1 MAVIKLTIHAFLADI
16 EAVKADDMS
25 LVTGTDSA
33 QVGSYLYS
41 LVKLSMNKQM
51 YQPTKIVAD
60 ISINKTEGTKWA
72 PIKRTDIV
80 EMFRFCKVTLR
91 GDDDVIGD
99 DYYVHEVIPEYK
111 PDGMVMRLH
120 IFSLD
125 KLLTLKQTSR
135 SFVGK
140 KLLDDILSKELPKY
154 LLPYNKGKS
163 MDFKTEDRIKTVH
176 QLVYLNADKA
186 EKEHIFPY
194 LVQYNESFYDMLART
209 TNRWGE
215 FMYYEDGNLQIGYDA
230 DSEVKTVQKFY
241 KIAYSCEDASLDL
254 LGNIKDGNYE
264 AEAVYDKNIYDAPVP
279 KSPLFVRGE
288 LGKFNGYGD
297 KYAMKKIASFFNTD
311 KNVISWAVNTLV
323 DDGVSVLQAISST
336 KLLNNEVNKKYF
348 PEKDKIGTAEQYGTY
363 KFTLYDDET
372 ESKDGFNEFTEITS
386 KYADKN
392 DIYNANRYSKILEL
406 EQEAG
411 NNMIFIDFDT
421 TWPGLKL
428 GQIIEVDGERF
439 IVVNITASYSDNVL
453 TFKVKAS
460 GAHVSEVDGKTIY
473 DFYPAMLPS
482 GHVRYSGPQLAIIKD
497 ADDPTFSHRV
507 RVVFPWQGEAD
518 KADKKDATPWITFA
532 TKGDGKTTTGKHNA
546 GDEVM
551 VGFVDGNVE
560 RPYVMGALQTKVA
573 YDQNLNVDFDTP
585 GGHHMRLTDGT
596 GAGLA
601 KFVTSALS
609 PIAETFFN
617 FVPAPIAGKLF
628 SDKSA
633 FSGNKYFEGGFS
645 LSDYYGIYK
654 ISGSTDKRNISISSP
669 WGDVKLDAFTGITI
683 SAPNGDVKIK
693 GKNVTIEAGNNLK
706 LESGT
711 NIGWKLGNDKKFGNF
726 SAASVG
732 LTVTAAI
739 ANKVAEKTKLVDL
752 SIVRSIVEV
761 VMRPV
766 EGALTI
772 HSNRFLK
779 LETHKDG
786 CEYPKWAFNDEKKTE
801 LLKAAEKKELTD
813 GAKGLSDGV
822 VELFRMTEPI
832 TERLISDWC
841 KLMDD
846 CAAKKKV
853 LLKAIED
860 LDEYRNDVQQPS
872 CKDFAGLKE
881 TLWKK
886 SDYDKEL
893 TEADMGFTDNVVVAG
908 AEDALVSDD
917 CVNRMLH
924 NNIDLNVLTIKS
936 EIISN
941 RKSKRREVLQAA
953 IELRKAIVLVL
964 KFEMTQKDVDKMF
977 GFFRWTTLPKDA
989 KKIMCKAI
997 SKDNDNCKKMLIY
1010 HMDNDLKDLTDPRH
1024 FIDLS
1029 LKRKWRRV
1037 FCLNLLKE
1045 LKLDQKRSKIGEGA
1059 NAKVPDEPKMA
1070 QILDE
1075 TIWKNYVDSLTTVPK
1090 LEKEKNLFGQTIKD
1104 AFAKQFS
1111 DAKDAVDF
1119 KKSYQEMFAWAD
1131 GNPGGILLTANN
1143 NTYRLGDVQGKRGNI
1158 VLTKIESYQPFI
1170 TESTAAAEGEVGKAV
1185 GKFLDQIKDE
1195 LKSI

>member
-140 KLLDDILSKELPKY
+140 KLLGDILSKELPKY

-264 AEAVYDKNIYDAPVP
+264 AEAAYDKSIYDAPVP

-311 KNVISWAVNTLV
+311 QNVISWGINTLV
-323 DDGVSVLQAISST
+323 DDGVSVLQAMSST

-473 DFYPAMLPS
+473 DFYPAMIPS

-693 GKNVTIEAGNNLK
+693 GKNVTIEAGNNLT

-711 NIGWKLGNDKKFGNF
+711 NIGWKLGNDKKFGDF
-726 SAASVG
+726 SAASLG
-732 LTVTAAI
+732 LTVAAAI
-739 ANKVAEKTKLVDL
+739 ASKVAEKIKPIDL
-752 SIVRSIVEV
+752 KIVRSVVEV

-766 EGALTI
+766 EGALTVK
-772 HSNRFLK
+772 SNRFLK
-779 LETHKDG
+779 LEAGKTS
-786 CEYPKWAFNDEKKTE
+786 CEYPTDAYSMKIRKRMYDDKEQE
-801 LLKAAEKKELTD
+801 LKDSAGNAT
-813 GAKGLSDGV
+813 DGV
-822 VELFRMTEPI
+822 VELIKKTDKLVPAMADKWVKLYNDCVPKKEAFEA
-832 TERLISDWC
+832 LIPS
-841 KLMDD
+841 L
-846 CAAKKKV
+846 
-853 LLKAIED
+853 D
-860 LDEYRNDVQQPS
+860 LWRNDSTKPS
-872 CKDFAGLKE
+872 CKTYMKLKDTFWAAG
-881 TLWKK
+881 
-886 SDYDKEL
+886 DKNV
-893 TEADMGFTDNVVVAG
+893 TEADLGFDDNVSDSKLSPQAIVKFSIL
-908 AEDALVSDD
+908 DDRSLVFA
-917 CVNRMLH
+917 
-924 NNIDLNVLTIKS
+924 K
-936 EIISN
+936 
-941 RKSKRREVLQAA
+941 RKEAKAAILQAA
-953 IELRKAIVLVL
+953 NELRKAIVKVL
-964 KFEMTQKDVDKMF
+964 KFEMTEKEVENAI
-977 GFFRWTTLPKDA
+977 GPFRWITVPKDS
-989 KKIMCKAI
+989 KKKVTNAVSREKCKDFPMYSVDFLDMYNYKNLEETMVMNSDSPKIQA
-997 SKDNDNCKKMLIY
+997 C
-1010 HMDNDLKDLTDPRH
+1010 
-1024 FIDLS
+1024 
-1029 LKRKWRRV
+1029 RRMI
-1037 FCLNLLKE
+1037 CLNLIKE
-1045 LKLDQKRSKIGEGA
+1045 LGLDFHRTKDANKQEIKEPTFKNIMDDNVWAPYVNSLNATSEKLKGAVTLKSALKDSFIKPIKEGVTVMNLKKA
-1059 NAKVPDEPKMA
+1059 YDEMCSWSEGNKG
-1070 QILDE
+1070 QILIGTGDGTYYMDDKATMQKISTFYAYDLE
-1075 TIWKNYVDSLTTVPK
+1075 VKDPNAVNEVTTF
-1090 LEKEKNLFGQTIKD
+1090 L
-1104 AFAKQFS
+1104 
-1111 DAKDAVDF
+1111 
-1119 KKSYQEMFAWAD
+1119 KK
-1131 GNPGGILLTANN
+1131 
-1143 NTYRLGDVQGKRGNI
+1143 V
-1158 VLTKIESYQPFI
+1158 
-1170 TESTAAAEGEVGKAV
+1170 KAV
-1185 GKFLDQIKDE
+1185 LLNI
-1195 LKSI
+1195 

>member
-140 KLLDDILSKELPKY
+140 KLLGDILAKELPKY
-154 LLPYNKGKS
+154 LLPFNKGKS
-163 MDFKTEDRIKTVH
+163 MEFKTDDRIKTVQ
-176 QLVYLNADKA
+176 QLVYQNAAKT
-186 EKEHIFPY
+186 KVEHIFPY
-194 LVQYNESFYDMLART
+194 LVQYNESFYDLLART

-215 FMYYEDGNLQIGYDA
+215 FMYYEDGNLQIGYNA
-230 DSEVKTVQKFY
+230 EAQVKIVQKY
-241 KIAYSCEDASLDL
+241 DKITYSCQDASLDL

-264 AEAVYDKNIYDAPVP
+264 AEAAYDKNIYDAPVP

-297 KYAMKKIASFFNTD
+297 KYVMSKLSSFFNTD
-311 KNVISWAVNTLV
+311 QNVISWAFNTLV
-323 DDGVSVLQAISST
+323 DDGVSLLQAMSST

-348 PEKDKIGTAEQYGTY
+348 PEKDKVGTAEQYGTY
-363 KFTLYDDET
+363 KFTLYDEEK
-372 ESKDGFNEFTEITS
+372 ESKDGFNEFTEITTQ
-386 KYADKN
+386 YANVADYY
-392 DIYNANRYSKILEL
+392 DASRYGKVLEF

-411 NNMIFIDFDT
+411 NNMVFIDFDT

-439 IVVNITASYSDNVL
+439 IVVNISATYKDNKL
-453 TFKVKAS
+453 TFQAKAI
-460 GAHVSEVDGKTIY
+460 GAHVSEVGGKKIY

-482 GHVRYSGPQLAIIKD
+482 GHVRYSGPQLAKIKD
-497 ADDPTFSHRV
+497 AADPTFTHRV

-518 KADKKDATPWITFA
+518 KVDKKDATPWITFA

-596 GAGLA
+596 GGGLA

-654 ISGSTDKRNISISSP
+654 ISGSTDKRNVTISSP
-669 WGDVKLDAFTGITI
+669 WGDVKLNAFTGITI

-711 NIGWKLGNDKKFGNF
+711 NIGWKLFNDKKFGNL
-726 SAASVG
+726 SAASFG

-739 ANKVAEKTKLVDL
+739 ANKLAEKTKLLDL

-766 EGALTI
+766 EGALTVKS
-772 HSNRFLK
+772 HRYLK
-779 LETHKDG
+779 LEG
-786 CEYPKWAFNDEKKTE
+786 GESNCEYPKLAFNKDKKDQLFE
-801 LLKAAEKKELTD
+801 AADKKKF
-813 GAKGLSDGV
+813 AKGISGLSDSV
-822 VELFRMTEPI
+822 VELFRMTDPI
-832 TERLISDWC
+832 IEFISAKYLKLYNDCCDKKVAFVKSIAELKDYSNDLGKACKTYADLKNDFWNTDSKVKIDAANLDFQDNVKIEGENLISDDYRSRHPSL
-841 KLMDD
+841 KDPYIISGRKK
-846 CAAKKKV
+846 ARTAVVNSAKDLREAIIKV
-853 LLKAIED
+853 LSFQAKME
-860 LDEYRNDVQQPS
+860 Q
-872 CKDFAGLKE
+872 KE
-881 TLWKK
+881 
-886 SDYDKEL
+886 
-893 TEADMGFTDNVVVAG
+893 
-908 AEDALVSDD
+908 
-917 CVNRMLH
+917 
-924 NNIDLNVLTIKS
+924 
-936 EIISN
+936 
-941 RKSKRREVLQAA
+941 
-953 IELRKAIVLVL
+953 
-964 KFEMTQKDVDKMF
+964 VDKMF
-977 GFFRWTTLPKDA
+977 GFFRWASLPKDA
-989 KKIMCKAI
+989 KTLMHDAINKA
-997 SKDNDNCKKMLIY
+997 KDNSYFIPSTEMKELSVKLDAMDENCKKEY
-1010 HMDNDLKDLTDPRH
+1010 
-1024 FIDLS
+1024 
-1029 LKRKWRRV
+1029 RRAV
-1037 FCLNLLKE
+1037 CLYLLQA
-1045 LKLDQKRSKIGEGA
+1045 LKLDQNRAEGA
-1059 NAKVPDEPKMA
+1059 PEAPQPPIKDANK
-1070 QILDE
+1070 
-1075 TIWKNYVDSLTTVPK
+1075 WNNYVNSLTTAPK
-1090 LEKEKNLFGQTIKD
+1090 LEKESKLLGQTIKD
-1104 AFAKQFS
+1104 AFSKQFT
-1111 DAKDAVDF
+1111 DIKDAVNF
-1119 KKSYQEMFAWAD
+1119 KKSYQEMTAWAD
-1131 GNPGGILLTANN
+1131 GNPGGILLAVNK
-1143 NTYRLGDVQGKRGNI
+1143 NTFSVDPKDEYFDITI
-1158 VLTKIESYQPFI
+1158 VESYKPIEQL
-1170 TESTAAAEGEVGKAV
+1170 AASDNDEAGKAV
-1185 GKFLDQIKDE
+1185 AKFMDKIKNE
-1195 LKSI
+1195 LTSI

>member
-194 LVQYNESFYDMLART
+194 LVQYNER
-209 TNRWGE
+209 
-215 FMYYEDGNLQIGYDA
+215 DGNLQIGYDA

-241 KIAYSCEDASLDL
+241 KIAYSCEDASLEL

-264 AEAVYDKNIYDAPVP
+264 AEAAYDKNIYDAPVP

-288 LGKFNGYGD
+288 FGKFNGYGD
-297 KYAMKKIASFFNTD
+297 KYTMSKISSFFNTD
-311 KNVISWAVNTLV
+311 QNVTSWGINTLV
-323 DDGVSVLQAISST
+323 DDGVSLLQAMSST
-336 KLLNNEVNKKYF
+336 KLLNDNVNKKYF
-348 PEKDKIGTAEQYGTY
+348 PEKDT
-363 KFTLYDDET
+363 ET

-421 TWPGLKL
+421 IWPGLKL
-428 GQIIEVDGERF
+428 GDIIEVHGERF

-482 GHVRYSGPQLAIIKD
+482 GHVRYSGPQLAKIKD
-497 ADDPTFSHRV
+497 AADPTFTHRV
-507 RVVFPWQGEAD
+507 RVVFPWQGN
-518 KADKKDATPWITFA
+518 ADKKDATPWILFA
-532 TKGDGKTTTGKHNA
+532 AKGDGKTTTGKHNE

-551 VGFVDGNVE
+551 VGFIDGNVE

-596 GAGLA
+596 GSGLA

-654 ISGSTDKRNISISSP
+654 ISGSTDKRNVTISSP
-669 WGDVKLDAFTGITI
+669 WGDVKLNAFTGITI

-711 NIGWKLGNDKKFGNF
+711 NIGWKLFNDKKFGDL
-726 SAASVG
+726 SAASFG

-739 ANKVAEKTKLVDL
+739 ANKLAEKTKLLDL

-766 EGALTI
+766 EGALTVKS
-772 HSNRFLK
+772 HRYLK
-779 LETHKDG
+779 LEG
-786 CEYPKWAFNDEKKTE
+786 GESNCEYPKLAFNKDKKDQLFE
-801 LLKAAEKKELTD
+801 AAEKKKF
-813 GAKGLSDGV
+813 AKGISGLSDSV
-822 VELFRMTEPI
+822 VELFRMTDPI
-832 TERLISDWC
+832 IESISAKYLKLYNDCCDKKVAFVKSIAELKDYSNDLGKACKTYADLENDFWNTDSKVKIDAANLDFQDNVKIEGDNLISDDYRRRHPSL
-841 KLMDD
+841 KDPYIISGRKK
-846 CAAKKKV
+846 ARTAVVNSAKDLREAIIKV
-853 LLKAIED
+853 LSFQAKME
-860 LDEYRNDVQQPS
+860 Q
-872 CKDFAGLKE
+872 KE
-881 TLWKK
+881 
-886 SDYDKEL
+886 
-893 TEADMGFTDNVVVAG
+893 
-908 AEDALVSDD
+908 
-917 CVNRMLH
+917 
-924 NNIDLNVLTIKS
+924 
-936 EIISN
+936 
-941 RKSKRREVLQAA
+941 
-953 IELRKAIVLVL
+953 
-964 KFEMTQKDVDKMF
+964 VDKMF
-977 GFFRWTTLPKDA
+977 GFFRWASLPKDA
-989 KKIMCKAI
+989 KTLMHEAINKAKNNSYFVP
-997 SKDNDNCKKMLIY
+997 SKGMKKLNVKLDAMDENCKKEY
-1010 HMDNDLKDLTDPRH
+1010 
-1024 FIDLS
+1024 
-1029 LKRKWRRV
+1029 RREV
-1037 FCLNLLKE
+1037 CLYLLQA
-1045 LKLDQKRSKIGEGA
+1045 LKLDQGRAEGAPEAPKPPISGGEGSKW
-1059 NAKVPDEPKMA
+1059 N
-1070 QILDE
+1070 
-1075 TIWKNYVDSLTTVPK
+1075 NYVNSLTTAPK
-1090 LEKEKNLFGQTIKD
+1090 LEKESKLFGQTIKD
-1104 AFAKQFS
+1104 AFSKQFT
-1111 DAKDAVDF
+1111 DIKDAVNF
-1119 KKSYQEMFAWAD
+1119 KKSHQEMTAWAD
-1131 GNPGGILLTANN
+1131 GNPGGILLAVNKNTFSVDPKDANFDI
-1143 NTYRLGDVQGKRGNI
+1143 TI
-1158 VLTKIESYQPFI
+1158 VESYKPIEQL
-1170 TESTAAAEGEVGKAV
+1170 AASDNDEAGKAV
-1185 GKFLDQIKDE
+1185 AKFMDKIKNE
-1195 LKSI
+1195 LTSI

>member
-80 EMFRFCKVTLR
+80 EMFRFRQVSLY
-91 GDDDVIGD
+91 GDNDEIGND
-99 DYYVHEVIPEYK
+99 FYVHEVIPEYK
-111 PDGMVMRLH
+111 PDSMLMRLH

-140 KLLDDILSKELPKY
+140 KLGDDILENELSKY
-154 LLPYNKGKS
+154 ALPYDSKTTLAYNINFMKRLKFKS
-163 MDFKTEDRIKTVH
+163 LATEKKKDDKDKKDEKKEEKEEKKDRIV
-176 QLVYLNADKA
+176 
-186 EKEHIFPY
+186 EHIFPY
-194 LVQYNESFYDMLART
+194 LVQYNESFYDLLART

-215 FMYYEDGNLQIGYDA
+215 FMYYEDGKLQIGYNAEDQIK
-230 DSEVKTVQKFY
+230 EVKKFY
-241 KIAYSCEDASLDL
+241 KITYSCKDASGDL
-254 LGNIKDGNYE
+254 LGNAKDGNYE
-264 AEAVYDKNIYDAPVP
+264 AEAAYDKSIYDAPVP

-323 DDGVSVLQAISST
+323 DDGVSVLQAMSST

-460 GAHVSEVDGKTIY
+460 GAHVSEVNGKTIY

-654 ISGSTDKRNISISSP
+654 ISGSTDKRNVTISSP
-669 WGDVKLDAFTGITI
+669 WGDVKLNAFTGITI

-711 NIGWKLGNDKKFGNF
+711 NIGWKLFNDKKFGDL
-726 SAASVG
+726 SAASLG
-732 LTVTAAI
+732 LTVAAAI
-739 ANKVAEKTKLVDL
+739 ASKVAEKIKPIDL
-752 SIVRSIVEV
+752 KIVRSIVEV

-766 EGALTI
+766 EGALTVK
-772 HSNRFLK
+772 SNRFLK
-779 LETHKDG
+779 LEAGKTS
-786 CEYPKWAFNDEKKTE
+786 CEYPTDAYSMKIRKRMYDDKEPELMDSAGNATE
-801 LLKAAEKKELTD
+801 
-813 GAKGLSDGV
+813 GV
-822 VELFRMTEPI
+822 VELLKKT
-832 TERLISDWC
+832 D
-841 KLMDD
+841 KLVPAMADKWVKLYND
-846 CAAKKKV
+846 CVPKKEAFEA
-853 LLKAIED
+853 LLPS
-860 LDEYRNDVQQPS
+860 LDFWRNDSTKPS
-872 CKDFAGLKE
+872 CKTYMKLKDTFWAAG
-881 TLWKK
+881 
-886 SDYDKEL
+886 DKNV
-893 TEADMGFTDNVVVAG
+893 TEADLGFDDNV
-908 AEDALVSDD
+908 SD
-917 CVNRMLH
+917 
-924 NNIDLNVLTIKS
+924 S
-936 EIISN
+936 ELSPQAIVKFSILDDPSQVFTK
-941 RKSKRREVLQAA
+941 RKEAKAAILQAA
-953 IELRKAIVLVL
+953 NELRKAIVKVM
-964 KFEMTQKDVDKMF
+964 KFEMTEKEVENAI
-977 GFFRWTTLPKDA
+977 GPFRWITVPKDS
-989 KKIMCKAI
+989 KKKVTNAVSREKCKDFPMYSVDFLDMYNYKNLEETMVMNSDSPKIQA
-997 SKDNDNCKKMLIY
+997 C
-1010 HMDNDLKDLTDPRH
+1010 
-1024 FIDLS
+1024 
-1029 LKRKWRRV
+1029 RRMI
-1037 FCLNLLKE
+1037 CLNLIKE
-1045 LKLDQKRSKIGEGA
+1045 LGLDSHRTKDVNKQEIKEPTFKNIMDDNVWAPYVNSLNATSEKLKGAVTLKSALKDSFIKPIKEGVTVMNLKKA
-1059 NAKVPDEPKMA
+1059 YDEMCSWSEGNKG
-1070 QILDE
+1070 QILIGTGDG
-1075 TIWKNYVDSLTTVPK
+1075 TYYVDDKATMQKISTFYAYDLEVKDPNAVNEVTTF
-1090 LEKEKNLFGQTIKD
+1090 L
-1104 AFAKQFS
+1104 
-1111 DAKDAVDF
+1111 
-1119 KKSYQEMFAWAD
+1119 KKVK
-1131 GNPGGILLTANN
+1131 GVLL
-1143 NTYRLGDVQGKRGNI
+1143 NI
-1158 VLTKIESYQPFI
+1158 
-1170 TESTAAAEGEVGKAV
+1170 
-1185 GKFLDQIKDE
+1185 
-1195 LKSI
+1195 

>member
-323 DDGVSVLQAISST
+323 DDGVSVLQAMSST

-363 KFTLYDDET
+363 KFTLYDEET

-497 ADDPTFSHRV
+497 ADDPTFTHRV
-507 RVVFPWQGEAD
+507 RVVFPWQGKAD
-518 KADKKDATPWITFA
+518 NVDKKDATPWITFA

-654 ISGSTDKRNISISSP
+654 ISGSTDKRNVTISSP
-669 WGDVKLDAFTGITI
+669 WGDVKMDAFTGITI

-711 NIGWKLGNDKKFGNF
+711 NVGWKLGNDKKFGDF
-726 SAASVG
+726 SLASLG
-732 LTVTAAI
+732 LTVAGAI
-739 ANKVAEKTKLVDL
+739 ANKVAEKFKPVDL
-752 SIVRSIVEV
+752 KIVRSVVEV

-766 EGALTI
+766 EGALTVKS
-772 HSNRFLK
+772 HRYMM
-779 LETHKDG
+779 LEAGKNE
-786 CEYPKWAFNDEKKTE
+786 CEYPKYAFNEEKKKKLVGKEDDKKNEKTLYVPDGFVE
-801 LLKAAEKKELTD
+801 VFDKAAKLVEAMHMDWWILYNSCLTKKLAFEKVVMELQSWSNDDKERPCKTIEELKD
-813 GAKGLSDGV
+813 KLWDPDIKKVEIKEDDLGFKENVKEEEDKVDKSLKSKGTAEEV
-822 VELFRMTEPI
+822 VNAR
-832 TERLISDWC
+832 ISQ
-841 KLMDD
+841 KSLVQG
-846 CAAKKKV
+846 AAKALRAAIIQVLAFKWTQEKV
-853 LLKAIED
+853 NEAVGGFKSTILPGEPAKIKEAMFKAITNE
-860 LDEYRNDVQQPS
+860 S
-872 CKDFAGLKE
+872 CKDFFICKPNDDVKALKE
-881 TLWKK
+881 
-886 SDYDKEL
+886 E
-893 TEADMGFTDNVVVAG
+893 
-908 AEDALVSDD
+908 
-917 CVNRMLH
+917 
-924 NNIDLNVLTIKS
+924 
-936 EIISN
+936 
-941 RKSKRREVLQAA
+941 EVKLG
-953 IELRKAIVLVL
+953 L
-964 KFEMTQKDVDKMF
+964 
-977 GFFRWTTLPKDA
+977 
-989 KKIMCKAI
+989 
-997 SKDNDNCKKMLIY
+997 LIY
-1010 HMDNDLKDLTDPRH
+1010 SSVYKRLVC
-1024 FIDLS
+1024 LS
-1029 LKRKWRRV
+1029 LI
-1037 FCLNLLKE
+1037 KE
-1045 LKLDQKRSKIGEGA
+1045 LKLDKNRDTKVEEPTKDNIADDSKWRDYV
-1059 NAKVPDEPKMA
+1059 NSLSYVPEKD
-1070 QILDE
+1070 
-1075 TIWKNYVDSLTTVPK
+1075 
-1090 LEKEKNLFGQTIKD
+1090 KEKPSLGSTLGTPFKKWLTDEIDNLN
-1104 AFAKQFS
+1104 
-1111 DAKDAVDF
+1111 F
-1119 KKSYQEMFAWAD
+1119 KKSYNEMYAWAD
-1131 GNPGGILLTANN
+1131 GNNGDILIGTNE
-1143 NTYRLGDVQGKRGNI
+1143 NTYAIKGGGRSATFDRVTSFNHEAQLK
-1158 VLTKIESYQPFI
+1158 K
-1170 TESTAAAEGEVGKAV
+1170 
-1185 GKFLDQIKDE
+1185 IKDK
-1195 LKSI
+1195 LLGI

>member
-264 AEAVYDKNIYDAPVP
+264 AEAAYDKNIYDAPVP

-288 LGKFNGYGD
+288 FGKFNGYGD
-297 KYAMKKIASFFNTD
+297 KYTMSKISSFFNTD
-311 KNVISWAVNTLV
+311 QNVTSWGINTLV
-323 DDGVSVLQAISST
+323 DDGVSLLQAMSST
-336 KLLNNEVNKKYF
+336 KLLNDNVNKKYF
-348 PEKDKIGTAEQYGTY
+348 PEKDTEKDKIGTSEQYGTY
-363 KFTLYDDET
+363 TFTLYDDKT

-421 TWPGLKL
+421 IWPGLKL
-428 GQIIEVDGERF
+428 GDIIEVHGERF

-482 GHVRYSGPQLAIIKD
+482 GHVRYSGPQLAKIKD
-497 ADDPTFSHRV
+497 AADPTFTHRV
-507 RVVFPWQGEAD
+507 RVVFPWQGN
-518 KADKKDATPWITFA
+518 ADKKDATPWILFA
-532 TKGDGKTTTGKHNA
+532 AKGDGKTTTGKHNE

-551 VGFVDGNVE
+551 VGFIDGNVE

-596 GAGLA
+596 GSGLA

-654 ISGSTDKRNISISSP
+654 ISGSTDKRNVTISSP
-669 WGDVKLDAFTGITI
+669 WGDVKLNAFTGITI

-711 NIGWKLGNDKKFGNF
+711 NIGWKLFNDKKFGDL
-726 SAASVG
+726 SAASFG

-739 ANKVAEKTKLVDL
+739 ANKLAEKTKLLDL

-766 EGALTI
+766 EGALTVKS
-772 HSNRFLK
+772 HRYLK
-779 LETHKDG
+779 LEG
-786 CEYPKWAFNDEKKTE
+786 GESNCEYPKLAFNKDKKDQLFE
-801 LLKAAEKKELTD
+801 AAEKKKF
-813 GAKGLSDGV
+813 AKGISGLSDSV
-822 VELFRMTEPI
+822 VELFRMTDPI
-832 TERLISDWC
+832 IESISAKYLKLYNDCCDKKVAFVKSIAELKDYSNDLKKACKTYADLEKDFWNTDSKVKIDAANLDFQDNVKIEGDNLISDDYRRRHPSL
-841 KLMDD
+841 KDPYIISGRKK
-846 CAAKKKV
+846 ARTAVVNSAKDLREAIIKV
-853 LLKAIED
+853 LSFQAKME
-860 LDEYRNDVQQPS
+860 Q
-872 CKDFAGLKE
+872 KE
-881 TLWKK
+881 
-886 SDYDKEL
+886 
-893 TEADMGFTDNVVVAG
+893 
-908 AEDALVSDD
+908 
-917 CVNRMLH
+917 
-924 NNIDLNVLTIKS
+924 
-936 EIISN
+936 
-941 RKSKRREVLQAA
+941 
-953 IELRKAIVLVL
+953 
-964 KFEMTQKDVDKMF
+964 VDKMF
-977 GFFRWTTLPKDA
+977 GFFRWASLPKDA
-989 KKIMCKAI
+989 KTLMHEAINKAKNNSYFVP
-997 SKDNDNCKKMLIY
+997 SKGMKKLNVKLDAMDENCKKEY
-1010 HMDNDLKDLTDPRH
+1010 
-1024 FIDLS
+1024 
-1029 LKRKWRRV
+1029 RREV
-1037 FCLNLLKE
+1037 CLYLLQA
-1045 LKLDQKRSKIGEGA
+1045 LKLDQGRAEGAPEAPKPPISGGEGSKW
-1059 NAKVPDEPKMA
+1059 N
-1070 QILDE
+1070 
-1075 TIWKNYVDSLTTVPK
+1075 NYVNSLTTAPK
-1090 LEKEKNLFGQTIKD
+1090 LEKESKLFGQTIKD
-1104 AFAKQFS
+1104 AFSKQFT
-1111 DAKDAVDF
+1111 DIKDAVNF
-1119 KKSYQEMFAWAD
+1119 KKSHQEMTAWAD
-1131 GNPGGILLTANN
+1131 GNPGGILLAVNK
-1143 NTYRLGDVQGKRGNI
+1143 NTFSVDPKDEYFDITI
-1158 VLTKIESYQPFI
+1158 VESYKPIEQL
-1170 TESTAAAEGEVGKAV
+1170 AASDNDEAGKAV
-1185 GKFLDQIKDE
+1185 AKFMDKIKNE
-1195 LKSI
+1195 LTSI

>member
-60 ISINKTEGTKWA
+60 ISINNTEGTKWT

-80 EMFRFCKVTLR
+80 EMFRFCKVTLQ

-140 KLLDDILSKELPKY
+140 KLLGDILSKELPKY

-264 AEAVYDKNIYDAPVP
+264 AEAAYDKSIYDAPVP

-297 KYAMKKIASFFNTD
+297 KYVMSKLSSFFNTD
-311 KNVISWAVNTLV
+311 QNVISWAFNTLV
-323 DDGVSVLQAISST
+323 DDGVSLLQAMSST

-348 PEKDKIGTAEQYGTY
+348 PEKDKVGTAEQYGTY
-363 KFTLYDDET
+363 KFTLYDEEK

-386 KYADKN
+386 QYANTADYY
-392 DIYNANRYSKILEL
+392 DASRYGKVLEF

-411 NNMIFIDFDT
+411 NNMVFIDFDT

-460 GAHVSEVDGKTIY
+460 GAHVSEVGGKKIY
-473 DFYPAMLPS
+473 DFYPAIIPS

-693 GKNVTIEAGNNLK
+693 GKKVTIEAGNNLT

-711 NIGWKLGNDKKFGNF
+711 NIGWKLFNDKKFGDL
-726 SAASVG
+726 SAASLG
-732 LTVTAAI
+732 LTVAAAI
-739 ANKVAEKTKLVDL
+739 ASKVAEKIKPIDL
-752 SIVRSIVEV
+752 KIVRSVVEV

-766 EGALTI
+766 EGALTVK
-772 HSNRFLK
+772 SNRFLK
-779 LETHKDG
+779 LEAG
-786 CEYPKWAFNDEKKTE
+786 KKTCQYPTDAYSMKIRKRMYDDKEPE
-801 LLKAAEKKELTD
+801 LKDSAGNAT
-813 GAKGLSDGV
+813 DGV
-822 VELFRMTEPI
+822 VELIKKTDKLVPAMADKWVKLYNDCVPKKEAFEA
-832 TERLISDWC
+832 LIPS
-841 KLMDD
+841 L
-846 CAAKKKV
+846 
-853 LLKAIED
+853 D
-860 LDEYRNDVQQPS
+860 LWRNDSTKPS
-872 CKDFAGLKE
+872 CK
-881 TLWKK
+881 T
-886 SDYDKEL
+886 YKEL
-893 TEADMGFTDNVVVAG
+893 KDTFWAAGDKNVTEADLGFDDNVSDSKLSPQAFVKFSIL
-908 AEDALVSDD
+908 DDPSLVF
-917 CVNRMLH
+917 
-924 NNIDLNVLTIKS
+924 TK
-936 EIISN
+936 
-941 RKSKRREVLQAA
+941 RKEAKAAILQAA
-953 IELRKAIVLVL
+953 NELRKAIVKVL
-964 KFEMTQKDVDKMF
+964 KFEMTEKEVENAI
-977 GFFRWTTLPKDA
+977 GPFRWITVPKDS
-989 KKIMCKAI
+989 KKKVTNAVSREKCKDFPMYSVDFLDMYNYKNLEETMVMNSDSPKIQA
-997 SKDNDNCKKMLIY
+997 C
-1010 HMDNDLKDLTDPRH
+1010 
-1024 FIDLS
+1024 
-1029 LKRKWRRV
+1029 RRMI
-1037 FCLNLLKE
+1037 CLNLIKE
-1045 LKLDQKRSKIGEGA
+1045 LGLDSHRTKDVNKQEIKEPTFKNILDDDHVWAPYVNSLNATSEKLKGAVTLKSALKDSFIKPIKEGVTVMNLKKA
-1059 NAKVPDEPKMA
+1059 YDEMCSWSEGNKG
-1070 QILDE
+1070 QILIGTGDG
-1075 TIWKNYVDSLTTVPK
+1075 TYYVDDKATMQKISTFYAYDLEVKDPNAVNEVTTF
-1090 LEKEKNLFGQTIKD
+1090 L
-1104 AFAKQFS
+1104 
-1111 DAKDAVDF
+1111 
-1119 KKSYQEMFAWAD
+1119 KK
-1131 GNPGGILLTANN
+1131 
-1143 NTYRLGDVQGKRGNI
+1143 V
-1158 VLTKIESYQPFI
+1158 
-1170 TESTAAAEGEVGKAV
+1170 KAV
-1185 GKFLDQIKDE
+1185 LLNI
-1195 LKSI
+1195 

>member
-323 DDGVSVLQAISST
+323 DDGVSVLQAMSST

-518 KADKKDATPWITFA
+518 KVDKKDATPWITFA

-654 ISGSTDKRNISISSP
+654 ISGSTDKRNVTISSP

-711 NIGWKLGNDKKFGNF
+711 NVGWKLGNDKKFGDF
-726 SAASVG
+726 SLASLG
-732 LTVTAAI
+732 LTVAGAI
-739 ANKVAEKTKLVDL
+739 ANKVAEKFKPVDL
-752 SIVRSIVEV
+752 KIVRSVVEV

-766 EGALTI
+766 EGALTVKS
-772 HSNRFLK
+772 HRYMM
-779 LETHKDG
+779 LEAGKNE
-786 CEYPKWAFNDEKKTE
+786 CEYPKYAFNEEKKKKLVGKEDDKKNEKTLYVPDGFVE
-801 LLKAAEKKELTD
+801 VFDKAAKLVEAMHMDWWILYNSCLTKKLAFEKVVMELQSWSNDDKERPCKTIEELKDKLWDPDTKKVEIKED
-813 GAKGLSDGV
+813 DLGFKENVKEEEDKVDKSLKSKGTAEEV
-822 VELFRMTEPI
+822 VNAR
-832 TERLISDWC
+832 ISQ
-841 KLMDD
+841 KSLVQG
-846 CAAKKKV
+846 AAKALRAAIIQVLAFKWTQEKV
-853 LLKAIED
+853 NEAVGGFKSTILPGEPAKIKEAMFKAITNE
-860 LDEYRNDVQQPS
+860 S
-872 CKDFAGLKE
+872 CKDFFICKPNDDVKALKE
-881 TLWKK
+881 
-886 SDYDKEL
+886 E
-893 TEADMGFTDNVVVAG
+893 
-908 AEDALVSDD
+908 
-917 CVNRMLH
+917 
-924 NNIDLNVLTIKS
+924 
-936 EIISN
+936 
-941 RKSKRREVLQAA
+941 EVKLG
-953 IELRKAIVLVL
+953 L
-964 KFEMTQKDVDKMF
+964 
-977 GFFRWTTLPKDA
+977 
-989 KKIMCKAI
+989 
-997 SKDNDNCKKMLIY
+997 LIY
-1010 HMDNDLKDLTDPRH
+1010 SSVYKRLVC
-1024 FIDLS
+1024 LS
-1029 LKRKWRRV
+1029 LI
-1037 FCLNLLKE
+1037 KE
-1045 LKLDQKRSKIGEGA
+1045 LKLDKNRDT
-1059 NAKVPDEPKMA
+1059 KVEEPTKDN
-1070 QILDE
+1070 IE
-1075 TIWKNYVDSLTTVPK
+1075 VDSKWRDYVNSLRFDVPEK
-1090 LEKEKNLFGQTIKD
+1090 NKEKPSLGSTLGTPFKKWLTDEIDNLN
-1104 AFAKQFS
+1104 
-1111 DAKDAVDF
+1111 F
-1119 KKSYQEMFAWAD
+1119 KKSYNEMYAWAD
-1131 GNPGGILLTANN
+1131 GNNGDILIGTNE
-1143 NTYRLGDVQGKRGNI
+1143 NTYAIKGGGRSATFDRVTSFNHEAQLK
-1158 VLTKIESYQPFI
+1158 K
-1170 TESTAAAEGEVGKAV
+1170 
-1185 GKFLDQIKDE
+1185 IKDK
-1195 LKSI
+1195 LLGI

>member
-140 KLLDDILSKELPKY
+140 KLLGDILSKELPKY

-264 AEAVYDKNIYDAPVP
+264 AEAAYDKSIYDAPVP

-297 KYAMKKIASFFNTD
+297 KYVMSKLSSFFNTD
-311 KNVISWAVNTLV
+311 QNVISWAFNTLV
-323 DDGVSVLQAISST
+323 DDGVSLLQAMSST

-363 KFTLYDDET
+363 KFTLYDEET

-411 NNMIFIDFDT
+411 NNMVFIDFDT

-460 GAHVSEVDGKTIY
+460 GAHVSEVDGNTIY

-518 KADKKDATPWITFA
+518 KVDKKDATPWITFA

-596 GAGLA
+596 GGGLA

-654 ISGSTDKRNISISSP
+654 ISGSTDKRNVTISSP
-669 WGDVKLDAFTGITI
+669 WGDVKLNAFTGITI

-711 NIGWKLGNDKKFGNF
+711 NIGWKLFNDKKFGDL
-726 SAASVG
+726 SAASFG

-739 ANKVAEKTKLVDL
+739 ANKLAEKTKLLDL

-766 EGALTI
+766 EGALTVKS
-772 HSNRFLK
+772 HRYLK
-779 LETHKDG
+779 LEG
-786 CEYPKWAFNDEKKTE
+786 GESNCEYPKLAFNKDKKDQLFE
-801 LLKAAEKKELTD
+801 AAEKKKF
-813 GAKGLSDGV
+813 AKGISGLSDSV
-822 VELFRMTEPI
+822 VELFRMTDPI
-832 TERLISDWC
+832 IESISAKYLKLYNDCCDKKVAFVKSIAELKDYSNDLKKACKTYADLKNDFWNTDSKVKIDAANLDFQDNVKIEGENLISGDYRRRHPSL
-841 KLMDD
+841 KDPYIISGRKK
-846 CAAKKKV
+846 ARTAVVNSAKDLREAIIKV
-853 LLKAIED
+853 LSFQAKME
-860 LDEYRNDVQQPS
+860 Q
-872 CKDFAGLKE
+872 KE
-881 TLWKK
+881 
-886 SDYDKEL
+886 
-893 TEADMGFTDNVVVAG
+893 
-908 AEDALVSDD
+908 
-917 CVNRMLH
+917 
-924 NNIDLNVLTIKS
+924 
-936 EIISN
+936 
-941 RKSKRREVLQAA
+941 
-953 IELRKAIVLVL
+953 
-964 KFEMTQKDVDKMF
+964 VDKMF
-977 GFFRWTTLPKDA
+977 GFFRWASLPKDA
-989 KKIMCKAI
+989 KTLMHDAINKA
-997 SKDNDNCKKMLIY
+997 KDNSYFVPSDEMKDLSVKLDAMDENCKKEY
-1010 HMDNDLKDLTDPRH
+1010 
-1024 FIDLS
+1024 
-1029 LKRKWRRV
+1029 RRAV
-1037 FCLNLLKE
+1037 CLYLLQA
-1045 LKLDQKRSKIGEGA
+1045 LKLDQGRAEGA
-1059 NAKVPDEPKMA
+1059 PEAPQPPIKDANK
-1070 QILDE
+1070 
-1075 TIWKNYVDSLTTVPK
+1075 WNNYVNSLTTAPK
-1090 LEKEKNLFGQTIKD
+1090 LEKESKLLGQTIKD
-1104 AFAKQFS
+1104 AFSKQFT
-1111 DAKDAVDF
+1111 DIKDAVNF
-1119 KKSYQEMFAWAD
+1119 KKSYQEMTAWAD
-1131 GNPGGILLTANN
+1131 GNPGGILLAVNK
-1143 NTYRLGDVQGKRGNI
+1143 NTFSVDPKDAYFDITI
-1158 VLTKIESYQPFI
+1158 VESYKPIEQL
-1170 TESTAAAEGEVGKAV
+1170 AASDNDEAGKAV
-1185 GKFLDQIKDE
+1185 AKFMNKIKNE
-1195 LKSI
+1195 LTSI

>member
-16 EAVKADDMS
+16 EAVKVETISM
-25 LVTGTDSA
+25 VTGTDTA
-33 QVGSYLYS
+33 QVGNYLYS
-41 LVKLSMNKQM
+41 LVGLSMNKQM

-140 KLLDDILSKELPKY
+140 KLLGDILAKELPKY
-154 LLPYNKGKS
+154 LLPFNKGKS
-163 MDFKTEDRIKTVH
+163 MEFKTEDRIKTVQ
-176 QLVYLNADKA
+176 QLVYQNAAKT
-186 EKEHIFPY
+186 KVEHIFPY
-194 LVQYNESFYDMLART
+194 LVQYNESFYDLLART

-215 FMYYEDGNLQIGYDA
+215 FMYYEDGNLQIGYNA
-230 DSEVKTVQKFY
+230 EAQVKIVQKY
-241 KIAYSCEDASLDL
+241 DKITYSCQDASLDL

-264 AEAVYDKNIYDAPVP
+264 AEAAYDKNIYDAPVP

-323 DDGVSVLQAISST
+323 DDGVSVLQAMSST

-348 PEKDKIGTAEQYGTY
+348 PEKDKVGTAEQYGTY
-363 KFTLYDDET
+363 KFTLYDEET

-386 KYADKN
+386 QYAN
-392 DIYNANRYSKILEL
+392 NADYYDASRYGKVLEF

-411 NNMIFIDFDT
+411 NNMVFIDFDT

-439 IVVNITASYSDNVL
+439 IVVNISATYKDNKL
-453 TFKVKAS
+453 TFQAKAI
-460 GAHVSEVDGKTIY
+460 GAHVSEVGGKKIY
-473 DFYPAMLPS
+473 DFYPAMIPS
-482 GHVRYSGPQLAIIKD
+482 GHVRYSGPQLAKIKD

-518 KADKKDATPWITFA
+518 NVDKKDATPWITFA

-654 ISGSTDKRNISISSP
+654 ISGSTDKRNVTISSP

-711 NIGWKLGNDKKFGNF
+711 NIGWKLRNDKKFGNF

-813 GAKGLSDGV
+813 GAKSLSDGV

-893 TEADMGFTDNVVVAG
+893 TEADMGFTDNVKIGDNDDV
-908 AEDALVSDD
+908 VSDD
-917 CVNRMLH
+917 CVNRIVH

-936 EIISN
+936 DINNN

-1024 FIDLS
+1024 FINLS

-1059 NAKVPDEPKMA
+1059 NAKVPDEPKKA
-1070 QILDE
+1070 QILDD
-1075 TIWKNYVDSLTTVPK
+1075 TIWNNYVDSLTTVPK

-1158 VLTKIESYQPFI
+1158 ILTKIESYQPFI

>member
-140 KLLDDILSKELPKY
+140 KLLGDILSKELPKY

-654 ISGSTDKRNISISSP
+654 ISGSTDKRNVTISSP

-711 NIGWKLGNDKKFGNF
+711 NIGWKLFNDKKFGDF

-732 LTVTAAI
+732 LTVAAAI
-739 ANKVAEKTKLVDL
+739 ASKVAEKIKPIDL
-752 SIVRSIVEV
+752 KIVRSVVEV

-766 EGALTI
+766 EGALTVK
-772 HSNRFLK
+772 SNRFLK
-779 LETHKDG
+779 LEAGKTS
-786 CEYPKWAFNDEKKTE
+786 CEYPTDAYSMKIRKRMYDDKEPELMDSAGNATE
-801 LLKAAEKKELTD
+801 
-813 GAKGLSDGV
+813 GV
-822 VELFRMTEPI
+822 VELLKKT
-832 TERLISDWC
+832 D
-841 KLMDD
+841 KLVPAMADKWVKLYND
-846 CAAKKKV
+846 CVPKKEAFEA
-853 LLKAIED
+853 LLPS
-860 LDEYRNDVQQPS
+860 LDFWRNDSTKPS
-872 CKDFAGLKE
+872 CKTYMKLKDTFWAAG
-881 TLWKK
+881 
-886 SDYDKEL
+886 DKNV
-893 TEADMGFTDNVVVAG
+893 TEADLGFDDNVSDSELSPQAIVKFSIL
-908 AEDALVSDD
+908 DDPSLVF
-917 CVNRMLH
+917 
-924 NNIDLNVLTIKS
+924 TK
-936 EIISN
+936 
-941 RKSKRREVLQAA
+941 RKEAKAAILQAA
-953 IELRKAIVLVL
+953 NELRKAIVKVL
-964 KFEMTQKDVDKMF
+964 KFEMTEKEVENAI
-977 GFFRWTTLPKDA
+977 GPFRWITVPKDS
-989 KKIMCKAI
+989 KKKVTNAVSREKCKDFPMYSVDFLDMYNYKNLEETMVMNSDSPKIQA
-997 SKDNDNCKKMLIY
+997 C
-1010 HMDNDLKDLTDPRH
+1010 
-1024 FIDLS
+1024 
-1029 LKRKWRRV
+1029 RRMI
-1037 FCLNLLKE
+1037 CLNLIKE
-1045 LKLDQKRSKIGEGA
+1045 LGLDSHRTKDVNKQEIKEPTFKNIMDDNVWAPYVNSLNATSEKLKGAVTLKSALKDSFIKPIKEGVTVMNLKKA
-1059 NAKVPDEPKMA
+1059 YDEMCSWSEGNKG
-1070 QILDE
+1070 QILIGTGDG
-1075 TIWKNYVDSLTTVPK
+1075 TYYVDDKATMQKISTFYAYDLEVKDPNAVNEVTTF
-1090 LEKEKNLFGQTIKD
+1090 L
-1104 AFAKQFS
+1104 
-1111 DAKDAVDF
+1111 
-1119 KKSYQEMFAWAD
+1119 KKVK
-1131 GNPGGILLTANN
+1131 GVLL
-1143 NTYRLGDVQGKRGNI
+1143 NI
-1158 VLTKIESYQPFI
+1158 
-1170 TESTAAAEGEVGKAV
+1170 
-1185 GKFLDQIKDE
+1185 
-1195 LKSI
+1195 

>member
-140 KLLDDILSKELPKY
+140 KLLGDILSKELPKY

-264 AEAVYDKNIYDAPVP
+264 AEAAYDKSIYDAPVP

-297 KYAMKKIASFFNTD
+297 KYVMSKLSSFFNTD
-311 KNVISWAVNTLV
+311 QNVISWAFNTLV
-323 DDGVSVLQAISST
+323 DDGVSLLQAMSST

-348 PEKDKIGTAEQYGTY
+348 PEKDKVGTAEQYGTY
-363 KFTLYDDET
+363 KFTLYDEET

-386 KYADKN
+386 QYANTADYY
-392 DIYNANRYSKILEL
+392 DASRYGKVLEF

-411 NNMIFIDFDT
+411 NNMVFIDYDT

-428 GQIIEVDGERF
+428 GDIIEVHGERF

-460 GAHVSEVDGKTIY
+460 GAHVSEVDGTTIY

-482 GHVRYSGPQLAIIKD
+482 GHVRYSGPQLAKIKD
-497 ADDPTFSHRV
+497 AADPTFTHRV
-507 RVVFPWQGEAD
+507 RVVFPWQGN
-518 KADKKDATPWITFA
+518 ADKKDATPWILFA
-532 TKGDGKTTTGKHNA
+532 AKGDGKTTTGKHNE

-551 VGFVDGNVE
+551 VGFIDGNVE

-596 GAGLA
+596 GGGLA

-645 LSDYYGIYK
+645 LGDYYGIYK
-654 ISGSTDKRNISISSP
+654 ISGSTDKRNVTISSP
-669 WGDVKLDAFTGITI
+669 WGDVKLNAFTGITI

-711 NIGWKLGNDKKFGNF
+711 NIGWKLFNDKKFGDL
-726 SAASVG
+726 SAASFG

-739 ANKVAEKTKLVDL
+739 ANKLAEKTKLLDL

-766 EGALTI
+766 EGALTVKS
-772 HSNRFLK
+772 HRYLK
-779 LETHKDG
+779 LEG
-786 CEYPKWAFNDEKKTE
+786 GESNCEYPKLAFNKDKKDQLFE
-801 LLKAAEKKELTD
+801 AADKKKF
-813 GAKGLSDGV
+813 AKGISGLSDSV
-822 VELFRMTEPI
+822 VELFRMTDPI
-832 TERLISDWC
+832 IESISAKYLKLYNDCCDKKVAFVKSIAELKDYSNDLKKACKTYADLKNDFWNTDSKVKIDAANLDFQDNVKIEGENLISGDYRRRHPSL
-841 KLMDD
+841 KDPYIISGRKK
-846 CAAKKKV
+846 ARTAVVNSAKDLREAIIKV
-853 LLKAIED
+853 LSFQAKME
-860 LDEYRNDVQQPS
+860 Q
-872 CKDFAGLKE
+872 KE
-881 TLWKK
+881 
-886 SDYDKEL
+886 
-893 TEADMGFTDNVVVAG
+893 
-908 AEDALVSDD
+908 
-917 CVNRMLH
+917 
-924 NNIDLNVLTIKS
+924 
-936 EIISN
+936 
-941 RKSKRREVLQAA
+941 
-953 IELRKAIVLVL
+953 
-964 KFEMTQKDVDKMF
+964 VDKMF
-977 GFFRWTTLPKDA
+977 GFFRWSSLPKDA
-989 KKIMCKAI
+989 KTLMHDAINKA
-997 SKDNDNCKKMLIY
+997 KDNSYFVPSDEMKKLIVKLDAMDENCKKEY
-1010 HMDNDLKDLTDPRH
+1010 
-1024 FIDLS
+1024 
-1029 LKRKWRRV
+1029 RRAV
-1037 FCLNLLKE
+1037 CLYLLQA
-1045 LKLDQKRSKIGEGA
+1045 LKLDQGRAEGA
-1059 NAKVPDEPKMA
+1059 PEAPEPPIKDA
-1070 QILDE
+1070 NK
-1075 TIWKNYVDSLTTVPK
+1075 WNNYVNSLTTAPK
-1090 LEKEKNLFGQTIKD
+1090 LEKESKLLGQTIKD
-1104 AFAKQFS
+1104 AFSKQFT
-1111 DAKDAVDF
+1111 DIKDAVNF
-1119 KKSYQEMFAWAD
+1119 KKSYQEMTAWAD
-1131 GNPGGILLTANN
+1131 GNPGGILLAVNK
-1143 NTYRLGDVQGKRGNI
+1143 NTFSVDPKDEYFDITI
-1158 VLTKIESYQPFI
+1158 VESYKPIEQL
-1170 TESTAAAEGEVGKAV
+1170 AASDNDEAGKAV
-1185 GKFLDQIKDE
+1185 AKFMDKIKNE
-1195 LKSI
+1195 LTSI

>member
-241 KIAYSCEDASLDL
+241 KIAYSCEDASLEL

-264 AEAVYDKNIYDAPVP
+264 AEAAYDKNIYDAPVP

-288 LGKFNGYGD
+288 FGKFNGYGD
-297 KYAMKKIASFFNTD
+297 KYTMSKISSFFNTD
-311 KNVISWAVNTLV
+311 QNVTSWGINTLV
-323 DDGVSVLQAISST
+323 DDGVSLLQAMSST
-336 KLLNNEVNKKYF
+336 KLLNDNVNKKYF
-348 PEKDKIGTAEQYGTY
+348 PEKDTEKDKIGTSEQYGTY
-363 KFTLYDDET
+363 TFTLYDDKT

-421 TWPGLKL
+421 IWPGLKL
-428 GQIIEVDGERF
+428 GDIIEVHGERF

-482 GHVRYSGPQLAIIKD
+482 GHVRYSGPQLAKIKD
-497 ADDPTFSHRV
+497 AADPTFTHRV
-507 RVVFPWQGEAD
+507 RVVFPWQGN
-518 KADKKDATPWITFA
+518 ADKKDATPWILFA
-532 TKGDGKTTTGKHNA
+532 AKGDGKTTTGKHNE

-551 VGFVDGNVE
+551 VGFIDGNVE

-596 GAGLA
+596 GGGLA

-654 ISGSTDKRNISISSP
+654 ISGSTDKRNVTISSP
-669 WGDVKLDAFTGITI
+669 WGDVKLNAFTGITI

-711 NIGWKLGNDKKFGNF
+711 NIGWKLFNDKKFGDL
-726 SAASVG
+726 SAASFG

-739 ANKVAEKTKLVDL
+739 ANKLAEKTKLLDL

-766 EGALTI
+766 EGALTVKS
-772 HSNRFLK
+772 HRYLK
-779 LETHKDG
+779 LEG
-786 CEYPKWAFNDEKKTE
+786 GESNCEYPKLAFNKDKKDQLFE
-801 LLKAAEKKELTD
+801 AAEKKKF
-813 GAKGLSDGV
+813 AKGISGLSDSV
-822 VELFRMTEPI
+822 VELFRMTDPI
-832 TERLISDWC
+832 IESISAKYLKLYNDCCDKKVAFVKSIAELKDYSNDLKKACKTYADLKNDFWNTDSKVKIDAANLDFQDNVKIEGDNLISDDYRRRHPSL
-841 KLMDD
+841 KDPYIISGRKK
-846 CAAKKKV
+846 ARTAVVNSAKDLREAIIKV
-853 LLKAIED
+853 LSFQAKME
-860 LDEYRNDVQQPS
+860 Q
-872 CKDFAGLKE
+872 KE
-881 TLWKK
+881 
-886 SDYDKEL
+886 
-893 TEADMGFTDNVVVAG
+893 
-908 AEDALVSDD
+908 
-917 CVNRMLH
+917 
-924 NNIDLNVLTIKS
+924 
-936 EIISN
+936 
-941 RKSKRREVLQAA
+941 
-953 IELRKAIVLVL
+953 
-964 KFEMTQKDVDKMF
+964 VDKMF
-977 GFFRWTTLPKDA
+977 GFFRWASLPKDA
-989 KKIMCKAI
+989 KTLMHEAINKAKNNSYFVP
-997 SKDNDNCKKMLIY
+997 SKGMKKLNVKLDAMDENCKKEY
-1010 HMDNDLKDLTDPRH
+1010 
-1024 FIDLS
+1024 
-1029 LKRKWRRV
+1029 RREV
-1037 FCLNLLKE
+1037 CLYLLQA
-1045 LKLDQKRSKIGEGA
+1045 LKLDQGRAEGAPEAPKPPISGGEGSKW
-1059 NAKVPDEPKMA
+1059 N
-1070 QILDE
+1070 
-1075 TIWKNYVDSLTTVPK
+1075 NYVNSLTTAPK
-1090 LEKEKNLFGQTIKD
+1090 LEKESKLFGQTIKD
-1104 AFAKQFS
+1104 AFSKQFT
-1111 DAKDAVDF
+1111 DIKDAVNF
-1119 KKSYQEMFAWAD
+1119 KKSHQEMTAWAD
-1131 GNPGGILLTANN
+1131 GNPGGILLAVNK
-1143 NTYRLGDVQGKRGNI
+1143 NTFSVDPKDEYFDITI
-1158 VLTKIESYQPFI
+1158 VESYKPIEQL
-1170 TESTAAAEGEVGKAV
+1170 AASDNDEAGKAV
-1185 GKFLDQIKDE
+1185 AKFMDKIKNE
-1195 LKSI
+1195 LTSI

>member
-99 DYYVHEVIPEYK
+99 DDYVHEVIPEYK

-140 KLLDDILSKELPKY
+140 KLLGDILSKELPKY

-264 AEAVYDKNIYDAPVP
+264 AEAVYDKNIYDEPVP

-297 KYAMKKIASFFNTD
+297 KYVMSKISSFFNTD
-311 KNVISWAVNTLV
+311 QNVISWGINTLV
-323 DDGVSVLQAISST
+323 DDGVSLLQAMSST
-336 KLLNNEVNKKYF
+336 KLLNDNVNKKYF
-348 PEKDKIGTAEQYGTY
+348 PEKDTEKDKIGTSEQYGTY
-363 KFTLYDDET
+363 TFTLYDDET

-392 DIYNANRYSKILEL
+392 DIYNANRYIKILEL

-421 TWPGLKL
+421 IWPGLKL
-428 GQIIEVDGERF
+428 GDIIEVHGERF

-482 GHVRYSGPQLAIIKD
+482 GHVRYSGPQLAKIKD
-497 ADDPTFSHRV
+497 AADPTFTHRV
-507 RVVFPWQGEAD
+507 RVVFPWQGN
-518 KADKKDATPWITFA
+518 ADKKDATPWILFA
-532 TKGDGKTTTGKHNA
+532 AKGDGKTTTGKHNE

-551 VGFVDGNVE
+551 VGFIDGNVE

-596 GAGLA
+596 GGGLA

-645 LSDYYGIYK
+645 LGDYYGIYK
-654 ISGSTDKRNISISSP
+654 ISGSTDKRNVTISSP
-669 WGDVKLDAFTGITI
+669 WGDVKLNAFTGITI

-711 NIGWKLGNDKKFGNF
+711 NIGWKLFNDKKFGDL
-726 SAASVG
+726 SAASFG

-739 ANKVAEKTKLVDL
+739 ANKLAEKTKLLDL

-766 EGALTI
+766 EGALTVKS
-772 HSNRFLK
+772 HRYLK
-779 LETHKDG
+779 LEG
-786 CEYPKWAFNDEKKTE
+786 GESNCEYPKLAFNKDKKDQLFE
-801 LLKAAEKKELTD
+801 AAEKKKF
-813 GAKGLSDGV
+813 AKGISGLSDSV
-822 VELFRMTEPI
+822 VELFRMTDPI
-832 TERLISDWC
+832 IESISAKYLKLYNDCCDKKVAFVKSIAELKDYSNDLKKACKTYADLKNDFWNTDSKVKIDAANLDFQDNVKIEGENLISDDYRSRHPSL
-841 KLMDD
+841 KDPYIISGRKK
-846 CAAKKKV
+846 ARTAVVNSAKDLREAIIKV
-853 LLKAIED
+853 LSFQAKME
-860 LDEYRNDVQQPS
+860 Q
-872 CKDFAGLKE
+872 KE
-881 TLWKK
+881 
-886 SDYDKEL
+886 
-893 TEADMGFTDNVVVAG
+893 
-908 AEDALVSDD
+908 
-917 CVNRMLH
+917 
-924 NNIDLNVLTIKS
+924 
-936 EIISN
+936 
-941 RKSKRREVLQAA
+941 
-953 IELRKAIVLVL
+953 
-964 KFEMTQKDVDKMF
+964 VDKMF
-977 GFFRWTTLPKDA
+977 GFFRWASLPKDA
-989 KKIMCKAI
+989 KTLMHEAINKA
-997 SKDNDNCKKMLIY
+997 KDNSYFVPSNEMKELSVKLDAMDENCKKEY
-1010 HMDNDLKDLTDPRH
+1010 
-1024 FIDLS
+1024 
-1029 LKRKWRRV
+1029 RRAV
-1037 FCLNLLKE
+1037 CLYLLQA
-1045 LKLDQKRSKIGEGA
+1045 LKLDQNR
-1059 NAKVPDEPKMA
+1059 AKDAPEAPKPP
-1070 QILDE
+1070 IKD
-1075 TIWKNYVDSLTTVPK
+1075 TNKWNNYVNSLTTAPK
-1090 LEKEKNLFGQTIKD
+1090 LEKESKLFGQTIKD
-1104 AFAKQFS
+1104 AFSKQFT
-1111 DAKDAVDF
+1111 DIKDAVNF
-1119 KKSYQEMFAWAD
+1119 KKSYQEMTAWAD
-1131 GNPGGILLTANN
+1131 GNPGGILLAVNK
-1143 NTYRLGDVQGKRGNI
+1143 NTFSVDPKDEYFDITI
-1158 VLTKIESYQPFI
+1158 VESYKPIEQL
-1170 TESTAAAEGEVGKAV
+1170 AASDNDEAGKAV
-1185 GKFLDQIKDE
+1185 AKFMNKIKNE
-1195 LKSI
+1195 LTSI

>member
-140 KLLDDILSKELPKY
+140 KLLGDILSKELPKY

-264 AEAVYDKNIYDAPVP
+264 AEAAYDKNIYDAPVP

-297 KYAMKKIASFFNTD
+297 KYVMSKISSFFNTD
-311 KNVISWAVNTLV
+311 QNVISWGINTLV
-323 DDGVSVLQAISST
+323 DDGVSLLQAMSST
-336 KLLNNEVNKKYF
+336 KLLNDNVNKKYF
-348 PEKDKIGTAEQYGTY
+348 PEKDTEKDKIGTSEQYGTY
-363 KFTLYDDET
+363 TFTLYDDET

-421 TWPGLKL
+421 IWPGLKL
-428 GQIIEVDGERF
+428 GDIIEVHGERF

-482 GHVRYSGPQLAIIKD
+482 GHVRYSGPQLAKIKD
-497 ADDPTFSHRV
+497 AADPTFTHRV
-507 RVVFPWQGEAD
+507 RVVFPWQGN
-518 KADKKDATPWITFA
+518 ADKKDATPWILFA
-532 TKGDGKTTTGKHNA
+532 AKGDGKTTTGKHNE

-551 VGFVDGNVE
+551 VGFIDGNVE

-596 GAGLA
+596 GGGLA

-654 ISGSTDKRNISISSP
+654 ISGSTDKRNVTISSP
-669 WGDVKLDAFTGITI
+669 WGDVKLNAFTGITI

-711 NIGWKLGNDKKFGNF
+711 NIGWKLFNDKKFGDL
-726 SAASVG
+726 SAASFG

-739 ANKVAEKTKLVDL
+739 ANKLAEKTKLLDL

-766 EGALTI
+766 EGALTVKS
-772 HSNRFLK
+772 HRYLK
-779 LETHKDG
+779 LEG
-786 CEYPKWAFNDEKKTE
+786 GESNCEYPKLAFNKDKKDQLFE
-801 LLKAAEKKELTD
+801 AAEKKKFK
-813 GAKGLSDGV
+813 GISGLSDSV
-822 VELFRMTEPI
+822 VELFRMTDPI
-832 TERLISDWC
+832 IESISAKYLKLYNDCCDKKVAFVKSIAELKDYSNDLKKACKTYADLEKDFWNTDSKVKIDAANLDFQDNVKIEGENLISDDYRSRHPSL
-841 KLMDD
+841 KDPYIISGRKK
-846 CAAKKKV
+846 ARTAVVNSAKDLREAIIKV
-853 LLKAIED
+853 LSFQAKME
-860 LDEYRNDVQQPS
+860 Q
-872 CKDFAGLKE
+872 KE
-881 TLWKK
+881 
-886 SDYDKEL
+886 
-893 TEADMGFTDNVVVAG
+893 
-908 AEDALVSDD
+908 
-917 CVNRMLH
+917 
-924 NNIDLNVLTIKS
+924 
-936 EIISN
+936 
-941 RKSKRREVLQAA
+941 
-953 IELRKAIVLVL
+953 
-964 KFEMTQKDVDKMF
+964 VDKMF
-977 GFFRWTTLPKDA
+977 GFFRWASLPKDA
-989 KKIMCKAI
+989 KTLMHDAINKA
-997 SKDNDNCKKMLIY
+997 KDNSYFVPSNEMKELSVKLDAMDENCKKEY
-1010 HMDNDLKDLTDPRH
+1010 
-1024 FIDLS
+1024 
-1029 LKRKWRRV
+1029 RRAV
-1037 FCLNLLKE
+1037 CLYLLQA
-1045 LKLDQKRSKIGEGA
+1045 LKLDQNR
-1059 NAKVPDEPKMA
+1059 AKDAPEAPKPP
-1070 QILDE
+1070 IKD
-1075 TIWKNYVDSLTTVPK
+1075 TNKWNNYVNSLTTAPK
-1090 LEKEKNLFGQTIKD
+1090 LEKESKLFGQTIKD
-1104 AFAKQFS
+1104 AFSKQFT
-1111 DAKDAVDF
+1111 DIKDAVNF
-1119 KKSYQEMFAWAD
+1119 KKSYQEMTAWAD
-1131 GNPGGILLTANN
+1131 GNPGGILLAVNK
-1143 NTYRLGDVQGKRGNI
+1143 NTFSVDPKDEYFDITI
-1158 VLTKIESYQPFI
+1158 VESYKPIEQL
-1170 TESTAAAEGEVGKAV
+1170 AASDNDEAGKAV
-1185 GKFLDQIKDE
+1185 AKFMNKIKNE
-1195 LKSI
+1195 LTSI

>member
-60 ISINKTEGTKWA
+60 ISINNTEGTKWA

-80 EMFRFCKVTLR
+80 EMFRFCKVTLQ

-140 KLLDDILSKELPKY
+140 KLLGDILAKELPKY
-154 LLPYNKGKS
+154 LLPFNKGKS
-163 MDFKTEDRIKTVH
+163 MEFKTDDRIKTVQ
-176 QLVYLNADKA
+176 QLVYQNAAKT
-186 EKEHIFPY
+186 KVEHIFPY
-194 LVQYNESFYDMLART
+194 LVQYNESFYDLLART

-264 AEAVYDKNIYDAPVP
+264 AEAVYDKNIYDEPVP

-297 KYAMKKIASFFNTD
+297 KYVMSKISSFFNTD
-311 KNVISWAVNTLV
+311 QNVISWGINTLV
-323 DDGVSVLQAISST
+323 DDGVSLLQAMSST

-348 PEKDKIGTAEQYGTY
+348 PEKDKVGTAEQYGTY
-363 KFTLYDDET
+363 KFTLYDKET

-411 NNMIFIDFDT
+411 NNMVFIDYDT

-428 GQIIEVDGERF
+428 GNIIEVNHERF

-460 GAHVSEVDGKTIY
+460 GAHAHVSEVDSKTIY

-482 GHVRYSGPQLAIIKD
+482 GHVRYSGPQLAKIKD
-497 ADDPTFSHRV
+497 AADPTFTHRV
-507 RVVFPWQGEAD
+507 RVVFPWQGN
-518 KADKKDATPWITFA
+518 ADKKDATPWILFA
-532 TKGDGKTTTGKHNA
+532 AKGDGKTTTGKHNE

-551 VGFVDGNVE
+551 VGFIDGNVE

-596 GAGLA
+596 GGGLA

-645 LSDYYGIYK
+645 LGDYYGIYK
-654 ISGSTDKRNISISSP
+654 ISGSTDKRNVTISSP
-669 WGDVKLDAFTGITI
+669 WGDVKLNAFTGITI

-711 NIGWKLGNDKKFGNF
+711 NIGWKLFNDKKFGDL
-726 SAASVG
+726 SAASFG

-739 ANKVAEKTKLVDL
+739 ANKLAEKTKLLDL

-766 EGALTI
+766 EGALTVKS
-772 HSNRFLK
+772 HRYLK
-779 LETHKDG
+779 LEG
-786 CEYPKWAFNDEKKTE
+786 GESNCEYPKLAFNKDKKDQLFE
-801 LLKAAEKKELTD
+801 AAEKKKF
-813 GAKGLSDGV
+813 AKGISGLSDSV
-822 VELFRMTEPI
+822 VELFRMTDPI
-832 TERLISDWC
+832 IESISAKYLKLYNDCCDKKVAFVKSIAELKDYSNDLKKACKTYADLKNDFWNTDSKVKIDAANLDFQDNVKIEGENLISDDYRSRHPSL
-841 KLMDD
+841 KDPYIISGRKK
-846 CAAKKKV
+846 ARTAVVNSAKDLREAIIKV
-853 LLKAIED
+853 LSFQAKME
-860 LDEYRNDVQQPS
+860 Q
-872 CKDFAGLKE
+872 KE
-881 TLWKK
+881 
-886 SDYDKEL
+886 
-893 TEADMGFTDNVVVAG
+893 
-908 AEDALVSDD
+908 
-917 CVNRMLH
+917 
-924 NNIDLNVLTIKS
+924 
-936 EIISN
+936 
-941 RKSKRREVLQAA
+941 
-953 IELRKAIVLVL
+953 
-964 KFEMTQKDVDKMF
+964 VDKMF
-977 GFFRWTTLPKDA
+977 GFFRWASLPKDA
-989 KKIMCKAI
+989 KTLMHDAINKA
-997 SKDNDNCKKMLIY
+997 KDNSYFVPSDEMKKLIVKLDAMDENCKKEY
-1010 HMDNDLKDLTDPRH
+1010 
-1024 FIDLS
+1024 
-1029 LKRKWRRV
+1029 RRAV
-1037 FCLNLLKE
+1037 CLYLLQA
-1045 LKLDQKRSKIGEGA
+1045 LKLDQGRAEGA
-1059 NAKVPDEPKMA
+1059 PEAPEPPIKDA
-1070 QILDE
+1070 NK
-1075 TIWKNYVDSLTTVPK
+1075 WNNYVNSLTTAPK
-1090 LEKEKNLFGQTIKD
+1090 LEKESKLLGQTIKD
-1104 AFAKQFS
+1104 AFSKQFT
-1111 DAKDAVDF
+1111 DIKDAVNF
-1119 KKSYQEMFAWAD
+1119 KKSYQEMTAWAD
-1131 GNPGGILLTANN
+1131 GNPGGILLAVNKNTFSVDPKDANFDI
-1143 NTYRLGDVQGKRGNI
+1143 TI
-1158 VLTKIESYQPFI
+1158 VESYKPIEQL
-1170 TESTAAAEGEVGKAV
+1170 AASDNDEAGKAV
-1185 GKFLDQIKDE
+1185 AKFMDKIKNE
-1195 LKSI
+1195 LTSI

>member
-140 KLLDDILSKELPKY
+140 KLLGDILSKELPKY

-264 AEAVYDKNIYDAPVP
+264 AEAAYDKSIYDAPVP

-297 KYAMKKIASFFNTD
+297 KYVMSKLSSFFNTD
-311 KNVISWAVNTLV
+311 QNVISWAFNTLV
-323 DDGVSVLQAISST
+323 DDGVSLLQAMSST

-348 PEKDKIGTAEQYGTY
+348 PEKDKVGTAEQYGTY
-363 KFTLYDDET
+363 KFTLYDEET

-386 KYADKN
+386 QYANTADYY
-392 DIYNANRYSKILEL
+392 DASRYGKVLEF

-411 NNMIFIDFDT
+411 NNMVFIDFDT

-460 GAHVSEVDGKTIY
+460 GAHVSEVNGNTIY

-518 KADKKDATPWITFA
+518 KVDKKDATPWITFA

-596 GAGLA
+596 GGGLA

-654 ISGSTDKRNISISSP
+654 ISGSTDKRNVTISSP
-669 WGDVKLDAFTGITI
+669 WGDVKLNAFTGITI

-711 NIGWKLGNDKKFGNF
+711 NIGWKLFNDKKFGDL
-726 SAASVG
+726 SAASFG

-739 ANKVAEKTKLVDL
+739 ANKLAEKTKLLDL

-766 EGALTI
+766 EGALTVKS
-772 HSNRFLK
+772 HRYLK
-779 LETHKDG
+779 LEG
-786 CEYPKWAFNDEKKTE
+786 GESNCEYPKLAFNKDKKDQLFE
-801 LLKAAEKKELTD
+801 AAEKKKF
-813 GAKGLSDGV
+813 AKGISGLSDSV
-822 VELFRMTEPI
+822 VELFRMTDPI
-832 TERLISDWC
+832 IESISAKYLKLYNDCCDKKVAFVKSIAELKDYSNDLGKACKTYADLENDFWNTDSKVKIDAANLDFQDNVKIEGDNLISDDYRRRHPSL
-841 KLMDD
+841 KDPYIISGRKK
-846 CAAKKKV
+846 ARTAVVNSAKDLREAIIKV
-853 LLKAIED
+853 LSFQAKME
-860 LDEYRNDVQQPS
+860 Q
-872 CKDFAGLKE
+872 KE
-881 TLWKK
+881 
-886 SDYDKEL
+886 
-893 TEADMGFTDNVVVAG
+893 
-908 AEDALVSDD
+908 
-917 CVNRMLH
+917 
-924 NNIDLNVLTIKS
+924 
-936 EIISN
+936 
-941 RKSKRREVLQAA
+941 
-953 IELRKAIVLVL
+953 
-964 KFEMTQKDVDKMF
+964 VDKMF
-977 GFFRWTTLPKDA
+977 GFFRWASLPKDA
-989 KKIMCKAI
+989 KTLMHEAINKAKNNSYFVP
-997 SKDNDNCKKMLIY
+997 SKGMKKLNVKLDAMDENCKKEY
-1010 HMDNDLKDLTDPRH
+1010 
-1024 FIDLS
+1024 
-1029 LKRKWRRV
+1029 RREV
-1037 FCLNLLKE
+1037 CLYLLQA
-1045 LKLDQKRSKIGEGA
+1045 LKLDQGRAEGAPEAPKPPISGGEGSKW
-1059 NAKVPDEPKMA
+1059 N
-1070 QILDE
+1070 
-1075 TIWKNYVDSLTTVPK
+1075 NYVNSLTTAPK
-1090 LEKEKNLFGQTIKD
+1090 LEKESKLFGQTIKD
-1104 AFAKQFS
+1104 AFSKQFT
-1111 DAKDAVDF
+1111 DIKDAVNF
-1119 KKSYQEMFAWAD
+1119 KKSYQEMTAWAD
-1131 GNPGGILLTANN
+1131 GNPGGILLAVNK
-1143 NTYRLGDVQGKRGNI
+1143 NTFSVDPKDEYFDITI
-1158 VLTKIESYQPFI
+1158 VESYKPIEQL
-1170 TESTAAAEGEVGKAV
+1170 AASDNDEAGKAV
-1185 GKFLDQIKDE
+1185 AKFMDKIKNE
-1195 LKSI
+1195 LTSI

>member
-241 KIAYSCEDASLDL
+241 KIAYSCEDASLEL

-264 AEAVYDKNIYDAPVP
+264 AEAAYDKNIYDAPVP

-288 LGKFNGYGD
+288 FGKFNGYGD
-297 KYAMKKIASFFNTD
+297 KYTMSKISSFFNTD
-311 KNVISWAVNTLV
+311 QNVTSWGINTLV
-323 DDGVSVLQAISST
+323 DDGVSLLQAMSST
-336 KLLNNEVNKKYF
+336 KLLNDNVNKKYF
-348 PEKDKIGTAEQYGTY
+348 PEKDTEKDKIGTSEQYGTY
-363 KFTLYDDET
+363 TFTLYDDKT

-421 TWPGLKL
+421 IWPGLKL
-428 GQIIEVDGERF
+428 GDIIEVHGERF

-482 GHVRYSGPQLAIIKD
+482 GHVRYSGPQLAKIKD
-497 ADDPTFSHRV
+497 AADPTFTHRV
-507 RVVFPWQGEAD
+507 RVVFPWQGN
-518 KADKKDATPWITFA
+518 ADKKDATPWILFA
-532 TKGDGKTTTGKHNA
+532 AKGDGKTTTGKHNE

-551 VGFVDGNVE
+551 VGFIDGNVE

-596 GAGLA
+596 GSGLA

-654 ISGSTDKRNISISSP
+654 ISGSTDKRNVTISSP
-669 WGDVKLDAFTGITI
+669 WGDVKLNAFTGITI

-711 NIGWKLGNDKKFGNF
+711 NIGWKLFNDKKFGDL
-726 SAASVG
+726 SAASFG

-739 ANKVAEKTKLVDL
+739 ANKLAEKTKLLDL

-766 EGALTI
+766 EGALTVKS
-772 HSNRFLK
+772 HRYLK
-779 LETHKDG
+779 LEG
-786 CEYPKWAFNDEKKTE
+786 GESNCEYPKLAFNKDKKDQLFE
-801 LLKAAEKKELTD
+801 AAEKKKF
-813 GAKGLSDGV
+813 AKGISGLSDSV
-822 VELFRMTEPI
+822 VELFRMTDPI
-832 TERLISDWC
+832 IESISAKYLKLYNDCCDKKVAFVKSIAELKDYSNDLGKACKTYADLENDFWNTDSKVKIDAANLDFQDNVKIEGDNLISDDYRRRHPSL
-841 KLMDD
+841 KDPYIISGRKK
-846 CAAKKKV
+846 ARTAVVNSAKDLREAIIKV
-853 LLKAIED
+853 LSFQAKME
-860 LDEYRNDVQQPS
+860 Q
-872 CKDFAGLKE
+872 KE
-881 TLWKK
+881 
-886 SDYDKEL
+886 
-893 TEADMGFTDNVVVAG
+893 
-908 AEDALVSDD
+908 
-917 CVNRMLH
+917 
-924 NNIDLNVLTIKS
+924 
-936 EIISN
+936 
-941 RKSKRREVLQAA
+941 
-953 IELRKAIVLVL
+953 
-964 KFEMTQKDVDKMF
+964 VDKMF
-977 GFFRWTTLPKDA
+977 GFFRWASLPKDA
-989 KKIMCKAI
+989 KTLMHEAINKAKNNSYFVP
-997 SKDNDNCKKMLIY
+997 SKGMKKLNVKLDAMDENCKKEY
-1010 HMDNDLKDLTDPRH
+1010 
-1024 FIDLS
+1024 
-1029 LKRKWRRV
+1029 RREV
-1037 FCLNLLKE
+1037 CLYLLQA
-1045 LKLDQKRSKIGEGA
+1045 LKLDQGRAEGAPEAPKPPISGGEGSKW
-1059 NAKVPDEPKMA
+1059 N
-1070 QILDE
+1070 
-1075 TIWKNYVDSLTTVPK
+1075 NYVNSLTTAPK
-1090 LEKEKNLFGQTIKD
+1090 LEKESKLLGQTIKD
-1104 AFAKQFS
+1104 AFSKQFT
-1111 DAKDAVDF
+1111 DIKDAVNF
-1119 KKSYQEMFAWAD
+1119 KKSHQEMTAWAD
-1131 GNPGGILLTANN
+1131 GNPGGILLAVNKNTFSVDPKDANFDI
-1143 NTYRLGDVQGKRGNI
+1143 TI
-1158 VLTKIESYQPFI
+1158 VESYKPIEQL
-1170 TESTAAAEGEVGKAV
+1170 AASDNDEAGKAV
-1185 GKFLDQIKDE
+1185 AKFMDKIKNE
-1195 LKSI
+1195 LTSI

>member
-60 ISINKTEGTKWA
+60 ISINKTEGTKWT

-80 EMFRFCKVTLR
+80 EMFRFCKVTIR

-140 KLLDDILSKELPKY
+140 KLLGDILSKELPKY

-311 KNVISWAVNTLV
+311 KNVISWAVNTLI
-323 DDGVSVLQAISST
+323 DDGVSVLQAMSST

-348 PEKDKIGTAEQYGTY
+348 PEKDTEKDKIGTSEQYGTY
-363 KFTLYDDET
+363 TFTLYDDET

-473 DFYPAMLPS
+473 DFYPAMIPS
-482 GHVRYSGPQLAIIKD
+482 GHVRYSGPQLAKIKD

-518 KADKKDATPWITFA
+518 NVDKKDATPWITFA

-551 VGFVDGNVE
+551 VGFIDGNVE

-654 ISGSTDKRNISISSP
+654 ISGSTDKRNVTISSP

-711 NIGWKLGNDKKFGNF
+711 NIGWKLGNDKKFGDF
-726 SAASVG
+726 SAASLG
-732 LTVTAAI
+732 LTVAAAI
-739 ANKVAEKTKLVDL
+739 ASKVAEKIKPIDL
-752 SIVRSIVEV
+752 KIVRSVVEV

-766 EGALTI
+766 EGALTVK
-772 HSNRFLK
+772 SNRFLK
-779 LETHKDG
+779 LEAGKTS
-786 CEYPKWAFNDEKKTE
+786 CEYPTDAYSMKIRKRMYDDKEQELKDSAGNATE
-801 LLKAAEKKELTD
+801 
-813 GAKGLSDGV
+813 GV
-822 VELFRMTEPI
+822 VELLKKTDKLVPAMADKWVKLYNDCVPKKEAFEA
-832 TERLISDWC
+832 LIPS
-841 KLMDD
+841 L
-846 CAAKKKV
+846 
-853 LLKAIED
+853 D
-860 LDEYRNDVQQPS
+860 LWRNDSTKPS
-872 CKDFAGLKE
+872 CKTYMKLKDTFWAAG
-881 TLWKK
+881 
-886 SDYDKEL
+886 DKNV
-893 TEADMGFTDNVVVAG
+893 TEADLGFDDNVSDSKLSPQAIVKFSIL
-908 AEDALVSDD
+908 DDRSLVF
-917 CVNRMLH
+917 
-924 NNIDLNVLTIKS
+924 TK
-936 EIISN
+936 
-941 RKSKRREVLQAA
+941 RKEAKAAILQAA
-953 IELRKAIVLVL
+953 NELRKAIVKVL
-964 KFEMTQKDVDKMF
+964 KFEMTEKEVENAI
-977 GFFRWTTLPKDA
+977 GPFRWITVPKDS
-989 KKIMCKAI
+989 KKKVTNAVSREKCKDFPMYSVDFLDMYNYKNLEETMVMNSDSPKIQA
-997 SKDNDNCKKMLIY
+997 C
-1010 HMDNDLKDLTDPRH
+1010 
-1024 FIDLS
+1024 
-1029 LKRKWRRV
+1029 RRMI
-1037 FCLNLLKE
+1037 CLNLIKE
-1045 LKLDQKRSKIGEGA
+1045 LGLDFHRTKDANKQEIKEPTFKNIMDDNVWAPYVNSLNATSEKLKGAVTLKSALKDSFIKPIKEGVTVMNLKKA
-1059 NAKVPDEPKMA
+1059 YDEMCSWSEGNKG
-1070 QILDE
+1070 QILIGTGDG
-1075 TIWKNYVDSLTTVPK
+1075 TYYVDDKATMQKISTFYAYDLEVKDPNAVNEVTTF
-1090 LEKEKNLFGQTIKD
+1090 L
-1104 AFAKQFS
+1104 
-1111 DAKDAVDF
+1111 
-1119 KKSYQEMFAWAD
+1119 KKVK
-1131 GNPGGILLTANN
+1131 GVLL
-1143 NTYRLGDVQGKRGNI
+1143 NI
-1158 VLTKIESYQPFI
+1158 
-1170 TESTAAAEGEVGKAV
+1170 
-1185 GKFLDQIKDE
+1185 
-1195 LKSI
+1195 

>member
-33 QVGSYLYS
+33 QVGSYLFS

-140 KLLDDILSKELPKY
+140 KLLGDILSKELPKY

-215 FMYYEDGNLQIGYDA
+215 FLYYENGNLQIGYDA

-264 AEAVYDKNIYDAPVP
+264 AEAVYDKNIYDEPVP

-297 KYAMKKIASFFNTD
+297 KYVMSKISSFFNTD
-311 KNVISWAVNTLV
+311 QNVISWGINTLV
-323 DDGVSVLQAISST
+323 DDGVSLLQAMSST
-336 KLLNNEVNKKYF
+336 KLLNDNVNKKYF
-348 PEKDKIGTAEQYGTY
+348 PEKDTEKDKIGTSEQYGTY
-363 KFTLYDDET
+363 TFTLYDDET

-411 NNMIFIDFDT
+411 NNMVFIDYDT

-428 GQIIEVDGERF
+428 GNIIEVNHERF

-482 GHVRYSGPQLAIIKD
+482 GHVRYSGPQLAKIKD
-497 ADDPTFSHRV
+497 AADPTFTHRV
-507 RVVFPWQGEAD
+507 RVVFPWQGN
-518 KADKKDATPWITFA
+518 ADKKDATPWILFA
-532 TKGDGKTTTGKHNA
+532 AKGDGKTTTGKHNE

-551 VGFVDGNVE
+551 VGFIDGNVE

-633 FSGNKYFEGGFS
+633 FKGNKYFEGGFS
-645 LSDYYGIYK
+645 LGDYYGIYK

-669 WGDVKLDAFTGITI
+669 WGDVKLNAFTGITI

-693 GKNVTIEAGNNLK
+693 GKNVTIEAGNNLT

-711 NIGWKLGNDKKFGNF
+711 NIGWKLGNDKKFGDF
-726 SAASVG
+726 SAASLG
-732 LTVTAAI
+732 LTVAAAI
-739 ANKVAEKTKLVDL
+739 ASKVAEKIKPIDL
-752 SIVRSIVEV
+752 KIVRSVVEV

-766 EGALTI
+766 EGALTVK
-772 HSNRFLK
+772 SNRFLK
-779 LETHKDG
+779 LEAGKTS
-786 CEYPKWAFNDEKKTE
+786 CEYPTDAYSMKIRKRMYDDKEQELKDSAGNATE
-801 LLKAAEKKELTD
+801 
-813 GAKGLSDGV
+813 GV
-822 VELFRMTEPI
+822 VELLKKT
-832 TERLISDWC
+832 D
-841 KLMDD
+841 KLVPAMADKWVKLYND
-846 CAAKKKV
+846 CVPKKEAFEA
-853 LLKAIED
+853 LLPSLD
-860 LDEYRNDVQQPS
+860 LWRNDSTKPS
-872 CKDFAGLKE
+872 CKTYMKLKDTFWAAG
-881 TLWKK
+881 
-886 SDYDKEL
+886 DKNV
-893 TEADMGFTDNVVVAG
+893 TEADLGFDDNVSDSKLSPQAIVKFSIL
-908 AEDALVSDD
+908 DDPSLVF
-917 CVNRMLH
+917 
-924 NNIDLNVLTIKS
+924 TK
-936 EIISN
+936 
-941 RKSKRREVLQAA
+941 RKEAKAAILQAA
-953 IELRKAIVLVL
+953 NELRKAIVKVL
-964 KFEMTQKDVDKMF
+964 KFEMTEKEVENAI
-977 GFFRWTTLPKDA
+977 GPFRWITVPKDS
-989 KKIMCKAI
+989 KKKVTNAVSREKCKDFPMYSVDFLDMYNYKNLEETMVMNSDSPKIQA
-997 SKDNDNCKKMLIY
+997 C
-1010 HMDNDLKDLTDPRH
+1010 
-1024 FIDLS
+1024 
-1029 LKRKWRRV
+1029 RRMI
-1037 FCLNLLKE
+1037 CLNLIKE
-1045 LKLDQKRSKIGEGA
+1045 LGLDFHRTKDANKQEIKEPTFKNIMDDNVWAPYVNSLNATSEKLKGAVTLKSALKDSFIKPIKEGVTVMNLKKA
-1059 NAKVPDEPKMA
+1059 YDEMCSWSEGNKG
-1070 QILDE
+1070 QILIGTGDG
-1075 TIWKNYVDSLTTVPK
+1075 TYYVDDKATMQKISTFYAYDLEVKDPNAVNEVTTF
-1090 LEKEKNLFGQTIKD
+1090 L
-1104 AFAKQFS
+1104 
-1111 DAKDAVDF
+1111 
-1119 KKSYQEMFAWAD
+1119 KK
-1131 GNPGGILLTANN
+1131 
-1143 NTYRLGDVQGKRGNI
+1143 V
-1158 VLTKIESYQPFI
+1158 
-1170 TESTAAAEGEVGKAV
+1170 KAV
-1185 GKFLDQIKDE
+1185 LLNI
-1195 LKSI
+1195 

>member
-241 KIAYSCEDASLDL
+241 KIAYSCEDASLEL

-264 AEAVYDKNIYDAPVP
+264 AEAAYDKNIYDAPVP

-288 LGKFNGYGD
+288 FGKFNGYGD
-297 KYAMKKIASFFNTD
+297 KYTMSKISSFFNTD
-311 KNVISWAVNTLV
+311 QNVTSWGINTLV
-323 DDGVSVLQAISST
+323 DDGVSLLQAMSST
-336 KLLNNEVNKKYF
+336 KLLNDNVNKKYF
-348 PEKDKIGTAEQYGTY
+348 PEKDTEKDKIGTSEQYGTY
-363 KFTLYDDET
+363 TFTLYDDKT

-421 TWPGLKL
+421 IWPGLKL
-428 GQIIEVDGERF
+428 GDIIEVHGERF

-460 GAHVSEVDGKTIY
+460 GAHAHVSEVDGKTIY

-482 GHVRYSGPQLAIIKD
+482 GHVRYSGPQLAKIKD
-497 ADDPTFSHRV
+497 AADPTFTHRV
-507 RVVFPWQGEAD
+507 RVVFPWQGN
-518 KADKKDATPWITFA
+518 ADKKDATPWILFA
-532 TKGDGKTTTGKHNA
+532 AKGDGKTTTGKHNE

-551 VGFVDGNVE
+551 VGFIDGNVE

-596 GAGLA
+596 GSGLA

-654 ISGSTDKRNISISSP
+654 ISGSTDKRNVTISSP
-669 WGDVKLDAFTGITI
+669 WGDVKLNAFTGITI

-711 NIGWKLGNDKKFGNF
+711 NIGWKLFNDKKFGDL
-726 SAASVG
+726 SAASFG

-739 ANKVAEKTKLVDL
+739 ANKLAEKTKLLDL

-766 EGALTI
+766 EGALTVKS
-772 HSNRFLK
+772 HRYLK
-779 LETHKDG
+779 LEG
-786 CEYPKWAFNDEKKTE
+786 GESNCEYPKLAFNKDKKDQLFE
-801 LLKAAEKKELTD
+801 AAEKKKF
-813 GAKGLSDGV
+813 AKGISGLSDSV
-822 VELFRMTEPI
+822 VELFRMTDPI
-832 TERLISDWC
+832 IESISAKYLKLYNDCCDKKVAFVKSIAELKDYSNDLGKACKTYADLENDFWNTDSKVKIDAANLDFQDNVKIEGDNLISDDYRRRHPSL
-841 KLMDD
+841 KDPYIISGRKK
-846 CAAKKKV
+846 ARTAVVNSAKDLREAIIKV
-853 LLKAIED
+853 LSFQAKME
-860 LDEYRNDVQQPS
+860 Q
-872 CKDFAGLKE
+872 KE
-881 TLWKK
+881 
-886 SDYDKEL
+886 
-893 TEADMGFTDNVVVAG
+893 
-908 AEDALVSDD
+908 
-917 CVNRMLH
+917 
-924 NNIDLNVLTIKS
+924 
-936 EIISN
+936 
-941 RKSKRREVLQAA
+941 
-953 IELRKAIVLVL
+953 
-964 KFEMTQKDVDKMF
+964 VDKMF
-977 GFFRWTTLPKDA
+977 GFFRWASLPKDA
-989 KKIMCKAI
+989 KTLMHDAINKA
-997 SKDNDNCKKMLIY
+997 KDNSYFVPSNEMKELSVKLDAMDENCKKEY
-1010 HMDNDLKDLTDPRH
+1010 
-1024 FIDLS
+1024 
-1029 LKRKWRRV
+1029 RRAV
-1037 FCLNLLKE
+1037 CLYLLQA
-1045 LKLDQKRSKIGEGA
+1045 LKLDQGRAEGA
-1059 NAKVPDEPKMA
+1059 PEAPEPPIKDA
-1070 QILDE
+1070 NK
-1075 TIWKNYVDSLTTVPK
+1075 WNKYVNSLTTAPK
-1090 LEKEKNLFGQTIKD
+1090 LEKESKLLGQTIKD
-1104 AFAKQFS
+1104 AFSKQFT
-1111 DAKDAVDF
+1111 DIKDAVNF
-1119 KKSYQEMFAWAD
+1119 KKSYQEMTAWAD
-1131 GNPGGILLTANN
+1131 GNPGGILLAVNKNTFSVDPKDANFDI
-1143 NTYRLGDVQGKRGNI
+1143 TI
-1158 VLTKIESYQPFI
+1158 VESYKPIEQL
-1170 TESTAAAEGEVGKAV
+1170 AASDNDEAGKAV
-1185 GKFLDQIKDE
+1185 AKFMDKIKNE
-1195 LKSI
+1195 LTSI

>member
-91 GDDDVIGD
+91 GDDDVIGN

-363 KFTLYDDET
+363 KFTLYDDEK

-460 GAHVSEVDGKTIY
+460 GAHVSEVDGTTIY

-497 ADDPTFSHRV
+497 ADDPTFTHRV
-507 RVVFPWQGEAD
+507 RVVFPWQGKAD
-518 KADKKDATPWITFA
+518 NVDKKDATPWITFA

-654 ISGSTDKRNISISSP
+654 ISGSTDKRNVTISSP
-669 WGDVKLDAFTGITI
+669 WGDVKMDAFTGITI

-711 NIGWKLGNDKKFGNF
+711 NVGWKLGNDKKFGDF
-726 SAASVG
+726 SLASLG
-732 LTVTAAI
+732 LTVAGAI
-739 ANKVAEKTKLVDL
+739 ANKVAEKFKPVDL
-752 SIVRSIVEV
+752 KIVRSVVEV

-766 EGALTI
+766 EGALTVKS
-772 HSNRFLK
+772 HRYMM
-779 LETHKDG
+779 LEAGKNE
-786 CEYPKWAFNDEKKTE
+786 CEYPKYAFNEEKKKKLVGKEDDKKNEKTLYVPDGFVE
-801 LLKAAEKKELTD
+801 VFDKAAKLVEAMHMDWWILYNSCLTKKLAFEKAVKELQSWSNDDKERPCKTIEELKD
-813 GAKGLSDGV
+813 KLWDPDTKKVEIKEDDLGFKENVKEEEDKVDKSLESKGNAEEV
-822 VELFRMTEPI
+822 VNAR
-832 TERLISDWC
+832 ISH
-841 KLMDD
+841 KSLVQG
-846 CAAKKKV
+846 AAKALRAAIIQVLAFKWTQEKV
-853 LLKAIED
+853 NEAVGGFKSTLLPGEPAKIKEAMFKAITNE
-860 LDEYRNDVQQPS
+860 S
-872 CKDFAGLKE
+872 CKDFIICKPDDDVKALKE
-881 TLWKK
+881 EVKLGLFKYSSVYK
-886 SDYDKEL
+886 R
-893 TEADMGFTDNVVVAG
+893 
-908 AEDALVSDD
+908 LV
-917 CVNRMLH
+917 C
-924 NNIDLNVLTIKS
+924 
-936 EIISN
+936 
-941 RKSKRREVLQAA
+941 
-953 IELRKAIVLVL
+953 
-964 KFEMTQKDVDKMF
+964 
-977 GFFRWTTLPKDA
+977 
-989 KKIMCKAI
+989 
-997 SKDNDNCKKMLIY
+997 
-1010 HMDNDLKDLTDPRH
+1010 
-1024 FIDLS
+1024 LS
-1029 LKRKWRRV
+1029 LI
-1037 FCLNLLKE
+1037 KE
-1045 LKLDQKRSKIGEGA
+1045 LKLDKNRDT
-1059 NAKVPDEPKMA
+1059 KVEEPTKDN
-1070 QILDE
+1070 I
-1075 TIWKNYVDSLTTVPK
+1075 KVDSKWRDYVNSLSYVPEK
-1090 LEKEKNLFGQTIKD
+1090 DKEKPSLGSTLGTPFKKWLTDEIDNLN
-1104 AFAKQFS
+1104 
-1111 DAKDAVDF
+1111 F
-1119 KKSYQEMFAWAD
+1119 KKSYNEMYAWGD
-1131 GNPGGILLTANN
+1131 GNNGDILIGTNE
-1143 NTYRLGDVQGKRGNI
+1143 NTYAIKGGGRSATFDRVTSFNYEAQLK
-1158 VLTKIESYQPFI
+1158 K
-1170 TESTAAAEGEVGKAV
+1170 
-1185 GKFLDQIKDE
+1185 IKDK
-1195 LKSI
+1195 LLGI

>member
-323 DDGVSVLQAISST
+323 DDGVSVLQAMSST

-473 DFYPAMLPS
+473 DFYPAIIPS

-507 RVVFPWQGEAD
+507 RVVFPWQGD
-518 KADKKDATPWITFA
+518 ADKKDATPWITFA

-551 VGFVDGNVE
+551 VGFIDGNVE

-654 ISGSTDKRNISISSP
+654 ISGSTDKRNVTISSP

-886 SDYDKEL
+886 NDLDKEL
-893 TEADMGFTDNVVVAG
+893 TEADMEFTDNVVVAG

-1059 NAKVPDEPKMA
+1059 NAKVPDEPKKA

-1075 TIWKNYVDSLTTVPK
+1075 TIWNNYVDSLTTVPK

-1143 NTYRLGDVQGKRGNI
+1143 NTYRLGDVQGKKGNI

>member
-1 MAVIKLTIHAFLADI
+1 
-16 EAVKADDMS
+16 
-25 LVTGTDSA
+25 
-33 QVGSYLYS
+33 
-41 LVKLSMNKQM
+41 
-51 YQPTKIVAD
+51 
-60 ISINKTEGTKWA
+60 
-72 PIKRTDIV
+72 
-80 EMFRFCKVTLR
+80 MFRFCKVTLR

-111 PDGMVMRLH
+111 PDSMLMRLH

-323 DDGVSVLQAISST
+323 DDGVSVLQAMSST

-363 KFTLYDDET
+363 KFTLYNKET

-386 KYADKN
+386 QYANEADYY
-392 DIYNANRYSKILEL
+392 DASRYGKVLEF

-411 NNMIFIDFDT
+411 NNMVFIDFDT

-439 IVVNITASYSDNVL
+439 IVVNISATYKDNKL
-453 TFKVKAS
+453 TFQAKAI
-460 GAHVSEVDGKTIY
+460 GAHVSEVGGKKIY
-473 DFYPAMLPS
+473 QYYPAMIPS

-609 PIAETFFN
+609 PIAETFFD

-654 ISGSTDKRNISISSP
+654 ISGSTDKRNVTISSP
-669 WGDVKLDAFTGITI
+669 WGDVKLNAFTGITI

-693 GKNVTIEAGNNLK
+693 GKNVTIEAGNNLT

-711 NIGWKLGNDKKFGNF
+711 NIGWKLFNDKKFGDL
-726 SAASVG
+726 SAASLG
-732 LTVTAAI
+732 LTVAAAI
-739 ANKVAEKTKLVDL
+739 ASKVAEKIKPIDL
-752 SIVRSIVEV
+752 KIVRSVVEV

-766 EGALTI
+766 EGALTVK
-772 HSNRFLK
+772 SNRFLK
-779 LETHKDG
+779 LEAG
-786 CEYPKWAFNDEKKTE
+786 KKTCQYPTDAYSMKIRKRMYDDKEPE
-801 LLKAAEKKELTD
+801 LKDSAGNAT
-813 GAKGLSDGV
+813 DGV
-822 VELFRMTEPI
+822 VELIKKTDKLVPAMADKWVKLYNDCVPKKEAFEA
-832 TERLISDWC
+832 LIPS
-841 KLMDD
+841 L
-846 CAAKKKV
+846 
-853 LLKAIED
+853 D
-860 LDEYRNDVQQPS
+860 LWRNDSTKPS
-872 CKDFAGLKE
+872 CK
-881 TLWKK
+881 T
-886 SDYDKEL
+886 YKEL
-893 TEADMGFTDNVVVAG
+893 KDTFWAAGDKNVTEADLGFDDNVSDSKLSPQAFVKFSIL
-908 AEDALVSDD
+908 DDPSLVF
-917 CVNRMLH
+917 
-924 NNIDLNVLTIKS
+924 TK
-936 EIISN
+936 
-941 RKSKRREVLQAA
+941 RKEAKAAILQAA
-953 IELRKAIVLVL
+953 NELRKAIVKVL
-964 KFEMTQKDVDKMF
+964 KFEMTEKEVENAI
-977 GFFRWTTLPKDA
+977 GPFRWITVPKDS
-989 KKIMCKAI
+989 KKKVTNAVSREKCKDFPMYSVDFLDKYNYKNLEETMVMNSDSPKIQA
-997 SKDNDNCKKMLIY
+997 C
-1010 HMDNDLKDLTDPRH
+1010 
-1024 FIDLS
+1024 
-1029 LKRKWRRV
+1029 RRMI
-1037 FCLNLLKE
+1037 CLNLIKE
-1045 LKLDQKRSKIGEGA
+1045 LDLDFHRTKDANKQEIKEPTFKNILDDDHVWAPYVNSLNATSEKLKGAVTLKSALKDSFIKPIKEGVTVMNLKKA
-1059 NAKVPDEPKMA
+1059 YDEMCSWSEGNKG
-1070 QILDE
+1070 QILIGTGDG
-1075 TIWKNYVDSLTTVPK
+1075 TYYVDDKATMQKISTFYAYDLEVKDPNAVNEVTTF
-1090 LEKEKNLFGQTIKD
+1090 L
-1104 AFAKQFS
+1104 
-1111 DAKDAVDF
+1111 
-1119 KKSYQEMFAWAD
+1119 KK
-1131 GNPGGILLTANN
+1131 
-1143 NTYRLGDVQGKRGNI
+1143 V
-1158 VLTKIESYQPFI
+1158 
-1170 TESTAAAEGEVGKAV
+1170 KAV
-1185 GKFLDQIKDE
+1185 LLNI
-1195 LKSI
+1195 

>member
-1 MAVIKLTIHAFLADI
+1 MAVIKLTIHDFLADI
-16 EAVKADDMS
+16 EATKVETIS
-25 LVTGTDSA
+25 LVTGTDTA
-33 QVGSYLYS
+33 QVGNYLYS
-41 LVKLSMNKQM
+41 LVGFSMNKQM
-51 YQPTKIVAD
+51 YQPTMIVAD
-60 ISINKTEGTKWA
+60 ISINKTEGTTWTS
-72 PIKRTDIV
+72 IKRSNIV
-80 EMFRFCKVTLR
+80 EMFRFCRITLH
-91 GDDDVIGD
+91 GDNDEIGND
-99 DYYVHEVIPEYK
+99 FYVHEVIPEYRA
-111 PDGMVMRLH
+111 GSMLMRLH

-140 KLLDDILSKELPKY
+140 KLLDDILAKELPKY
-154 LLPYNKGKS
+154 LLPFNKGKS
-163 MDFKTEDRIKTVH
+163 MEFKTDDRIKTVQ
-176 QLVYLNADKA
+176 QLVYQNAAKT
-186 EKEHIFPY
+186 KVEHIFPY
-194 LVQYNESFYDMLART
+194 LVQYNESFYDLLART

-215 FMYYEDGNLQIGYDA
+215 FMYYEDGKLQIGYDA

-311 KNVISWAVNTLV
+311 KNVISWAVNTLI
-323 DDGVSVLQAISST
+323 DDGVSVLQAMSST

-473 DFYPAMLPS
+473 DFYPAMIPS
-482 GHVRYSGPQLAIIKD
+482 GHVRYSGPQLAKIKD

-518 KADKKDATPWITFA
+518 NVDKKDATPWITFA

-551 VGFVDGNVE
+551 VGFIDGNVE

-654 ISGSTDKRNISISSP
+654 ISGSTDKRNVTISSP
-669 WGDVKLDAFTGITI
+669 WGDVKLNAFTGITI

-711 NIGWKLGNDKKFGNF
+711 NIGWKLFNDKKFGDL
-726 SAASVG
+726 SAASLG
-732 LTVTAAI
+732 LTVAAAI
-739 ANKVAEKTKLVDL
+739 ASKVAEKIKPIDL
-752 SIVRSIVEV
+752 KIVRSVVEV

-766 EGALTI
+766 EGALTVK
-772 HSNRFLK
+772 SNRFLK
-779 LETHKDG
+779 LEAGKTS
-786 CEYPKWAFNDEKKTE
+786 CEYPTDAYSMKIRKRMYDDKEQELKDSAGNATE
-801 LLKAAEKKELTD
+801 
-813 GAKGLSDGV
+813 GV
-822 VELFRMTEPI
+822 VELLKKTDKLVPAMADKWVKLYNDCVPKKEAFEA
-832 TERLISDWC
+832 LIPS
-841 KLMDD
+841 L
-846 CAAKKKV
+846 
-853 LLKAIED
+853 D
-860 LDEYRNDVQQPS
+860 LWRNDSTKPS
-872 CKDFAGLKE
+872 CKTYMKLKDTFWAAG
-881 TLWKK
+881 
-886 SDYDKEL
+886 DKNV
-893 TEADMGFTDNVVVAG
+893 TEADLGFDDNVSDSKLSPQAIVKFSIL
-908 AEDALVSDD
+908 DDRSLVF
-917 CVNRMLH
+917 
-924 NNIDLNVLTIKS
+924 TK
-936 EIISN
+936 
-941 RKSKRREVLQAA
+941 RKEAKAAILQAA
-953 IELRKAIVLVL
+953 NELRKAIVKVL
-964 KFEMTQKDVDKMF
+964 KFEMTEKEVENAI
-977 GFFRWTTLPKDA
+977 GPFRWITVPKDS
-989 KKIMCKAI
+989 KKKVTNAVSREKCKDFPMYSVDFLDMYNYKNLEETMVMNSDSPKIQA
-997 SKDNDNCKKMLIY
+997 C
-1010 HMDNDLKDLTDPRH
+1010 
-1024 FIDLS
+1024 
-1029 LKRKWRRV
+1029 RRMI
-1037 FCLNLLKE
+1037 CLNLIKE
-1045 LKLDQKRSKIGEGA
+1045 LGLDFHRTKDANKQEIKEPTFKNIMDDNVWAPYVNSLNATSEKLKGAVTLKSALKDSFIKPIKEGVTVMNLKKA
-1059 NAKVPDEPKMA
+1059 YDEMCSWSEGNKG
-1070 QILDE
+1070 QILIGTGDG
-1075 TIWKNYVDSLTTVPK
+1075 TYYVDDKATMQKISTFYAYDLEVKDPNAVNEVTTF
-1090 LEKEKNLFGQTIKD
+1090 L
-1104 AFAKQFS
+1104 
-1111 DAKDAVDF
+1111 
-1119 KKSYQEMFAWAD
+1119 KKVK
-1131 GNPGGILLTANN
+1131 GVLL
-1143 NTYRLGDVQGKRGNI
+1143 NI
-1158 VLTKIESYQPFI
+1158 
-1170 TESTAAAEGEVGKAV
+1170 
-1185 GKFLDQIKDE
+1185 
-1195 LKSI
+1195 

>member
-1 MAVIKLTIHAFLADI
+1 MA
-16 EAVKADDMS
+16 
-25 LVTGTDSA
+25 
-33 QVGSYLYS
+33 
-41 LVKLSMNKQM
+41 
-51 YQPTKIVAD
+51 
-60 ISINKTEGTKWA
+60 
-72 PIKRTDIV
+72 
-80 EMFRFCKVTLR
+80 
-91 GDDDVIGD
+91 
-99 DYYVHEVIPEYK
+99 
-111 PDGMVMRLH
+111 
-120 IFSLD
+120 
-125 KLLTLKQTSR
+125 
-135 SFVGK
+135 
-140 KLLDDILSKELPKY
+140 
-154 LLPYNKGKS
+154 
-163 MDFKTEDRIKTVH
+163 
-176 QLVYLNADKA
+176 
-186 EKEHIFPY
+186 
-194 LVQYNESFYDMLART
+194 T
-209 TNRWGE
+209 TRRRR
-215 FMYYEDGNLQIGYDA
+215 
-230 DSEVKTVQKFY
+230 
-241 KIAYSCEDASLDL
+241 
-254 LGNIKDGNYE
+254 
-264 AEAVYDKNIYDAPVP
+264 

-297 KYAMKKIASFFNTD
+297 KYVMSKLSSFFNTD
-311 KNVISWAVNTLV
+311 QNVISWAFNTLV
-323 DDGVSVLQAISST
+323 DDGVSLLQAMSST

-348 PEKDKIGTAEQYGTY
+348 PEKDKVGTAEQYGTY
-363 KFTLYDDET
+363 KFTLYDEET

-386 KYADKN
+386 QYANTADYY
-392 DIYNANRYSKILEL
+392 DASRYGKVLEF

-411 NNMIFIDFDT
+411 NNMVFIDFDT

-453 TFKVKAS
+453 TFKVK

-609 PIAETFFN
+609 PIVETFFN

>member
-33 QVGSYLYS
+33 
-41 LVKLSMNKQM
+41 
-51 YQPTKIVAD
+51 
-60 ISINKTEGTKWA
+60 

-80 EMFRFCKVTLR
+80 EMFRFCKVTLQ

-140 KLLDDILSKELPKY
+140 KLLGDILSKELPKY
-154 LLPYNKGKS
+154 LLPYNKGQG
-163 MDFKTEDRIKTVH
+163 MEFKTEDRIKTVH
-176 QLVYLNADKA
+176 QLVYQNAAKT
-186 EKEHIFPY
+186 KVEHIFPY
-194 LVQYNESFYDMLART
+194 LVQYNESFYDLLART

-264 AEAVYDKNIYDAPVP
+264 AEAVYDKNIYDEPVP

-288 LGKFNGYGD
+288 LGKFNGFGD
-297 KYAMKKIASFFNTD
+297 KYVMSKLSSFFNTD
-311 KNVISWAVNTLV
+311 QNVTSWGINTLV
-323 DDGVSVLQAISST
+323 DDGVSLLQAMSST

-348 PEKDKIGTAEQYGTY
+348 PEKDKVGTAEQYGTY
-363 KFTLYDDET
+363 KFTLYDKET

-411 NNMIFIDFDT
+411 NNMVFIDYDT

-428 GQIIEVDGERF
+428 GDIIEVNHERF

-460 GAHVSEVDGKTIY
+460 GAHVSEVDDKTIY

-482 GHVRYSGPQLAIIKD
+482 GHVRYSGPQLAKIKD
-497 ADDPTFSHRV
+497 AADPTFTHRV
-507 RVVFPWQGEAD
+507 RVVFPWQGN
-518 KADKKDATPWITFA
+518 ADKKDATPWILFA
-532 TKGDGKTTTGKHNA
+532 AKGDGKTTTGKHNE

-551 VGFVDGNVE
+551 VGFIDGNVE

-596 GAGLA
+596 GGGLA

-654 ISGSTDKRNISISSP
+654 ISGSTDKRNVTISSP
-669 WGDVKLDAFTGITI
+669 WGDVKLNAFTGITI

-711 NIGWKLGNDKKFGNF
+711 NIGWKLFNDKKFGDL
-726 SAASVG
+726 SAASFG

-739 ANKVAEKTKLVDL
+739 ANKLAEKTKLLDL

-766 EGALTI
+766 EGALTVKS
-772 HSNRFLK
+772 HRYLK
-779 LETHKDG
+779 LEG
-786 CEYPKWAFNDEKKTE
+786 GESNCEYPKLAFNKDKKDQLFE
-801 LLKAAEKKELTD
+801 AADKKKF
-813 GAKGLSDGV
+813 AKGISGLSDSV
-822 VELFRMTEPI
+822 VELFRMTDPI
-832 TERLISDWC
+832 IESISAKYLKLYNDCCDKKVAFVKSIAELKDYSNDLKKACKTYADLKNDFWNTDSKVKIDAANLDFQDNVKIEGDNLISDDYRSRHPSL
-841 KLMDD
+841 KDPYIISGRKK
-846 CAAKKKV
+846 ARTAVVNSAKDLREAIIKV
-853 LLKAIED
+853 LSFQAKME
-860 LDEYRNDVQQPS
+860 Q
-872 CKDFAGLKE
+872 KE
-881 TLWKK
+881 
-886 SDYDKEL
+886 
-893 TEADMGFTDNVVVAG
+893 
-908 AEDALVSDD
+908 
-917 CVNRMLH
+917 
-924 NNIDLNVLTIKS
+924 
-936 EIISN
+936 
-941 RKSKRREVLQAA
+941 
-953 IELRKAIVLVL
+953 
-964 KFEMTQKDVDKMF
+964 VDKMF
-977 GFFRWTTLPKDA
+977 GFFRWSSLPKDA
-989 KKIMCKAI
+989 KTLMHEAINKA
-997 SKDNDNCKKMLIY
+997 KDNSYFVPSDEMKKLNVKLDAMDEICKKEY
-1010 HMDNDLKDLTDPRH
+1010 
-1024 FIDLS
+1024 
-1029 LKRKWRRV
+1029 RRAV
-1037 FCLNLLKE
+1037 CLYLLQA
-1045 LKLDQKRSKIGEGA
+1045 LKLDQGRAEGA
-1059 NAKVPDEPKMA
+1059 PEAPEPPIKDA
-1070 QILDE
+1070 NK
-1075 TIWKNYVDSLTTVPK
+1075 WNNYVNSLTTAPK
-1090 LEKEKNLFGQTIKD
+1090 LEKESKLLGQTIKD
-1104 AFAKQFS
+1104 AFSKQFT
-1111 DAKDAVDF
+1111 DIKDAVNF
-1119 KKSYQEMFAWAD
+1119 KKSYQEMTAWAD
-1131 GNPGGILLTANN
+1131 GNPGGILLAVNK
-1143 NTYRLGDVQGKRGNI
+1143 NTFSVDPKDEYFDITI
-1158 VLTKIESYQPFI
+1158 VESYKPIEQL
-1170 TESTAAAEGEVGKAV
+1170 AASDNDEAGKAV
-1185 GKFLDQIKDE
+1185 AKFMDKIKNE
-1195 LKSI
+1195 LTSI

>member
-1 MAVIKLTIHAFLADI
+1 MIMAVIKLTIHAFLADI

-140 KLLDDILSKELPKY
+140 KLLGDILSKELPKY

-264 AEAVYDKNIYDAPVP
+264 AEAAYDKNIYDAPVP

-297 KYAMKKIASFFNTD
+297 KYVMSKISSFFNTD
-311 KNVISWAVNTLV
+311 QNVISWGINTLV
-323 DDGVSVLQAISST
+323 DDGVSLLQAMSST
-336 KLLNNEVNKKYF
+336 KLLNDNVNKKYF
-348 PEKDKIGTAEQYGTY
+348 PEKDTEKDKIGTSEQYGTY
-363 KFTLYDDET
+363 TFTLYDDET

-421 TWPGLKL
+421 IWPGLKL
-428 GQIIEVDGERF
+428 GDIIEVHGERF

-482 GHVRYSGPQLAIIKD
+482 GHVRYSGPQLAKIKD
-497 ADDPTFSHRV
+497 AADPTFTHRV
-507 RVVFPWQGEAD
+507 RVVFPWQGN
-518 KADKKDATPWITFA
+518 ADKKDATPWILFA
-532 TKGDGKTTTGKHNA
+532 AKGDGKTTTGKHNE

-551 VGFVDGNVE
+551 VGFIDGNVE

-596 GAGLA
+596 GGGLA

-654 ISGSTDKRNISISSP
+654 ISGSTDKRNVTISSP
-669 WGDVKLDAFTGITI
+669 WGDVKLNAFTGITI

-711 NIGWKLGNDKKFGNF
+711 NIGWKLFNDKKFGDL
-726 SAASVG
+726 SAASFG

-739 ANKVAEKTKLVDL
+739 ANKLAEKTKLLDL

-766 EGALTI
+766 EGALTVKS
-772 HSNRFLK
+772 HRYLK
-779 LETHKDG
+779 LEG
-786 CEYPKWAFNDEKKTE
+786 GESNCEYPKLAFNKDKKDQLFE
-801 LLKAAEKKELTD
+801 AAEKKKFK
-813 GAKGLSDGV
+813 GISGLSDSV
-822 VELFRMTEPI
+822 VELFRMTDPI
-832 TERLISDWC
+832 IESISAKYLKLYNDCCDKKVAFVKSIAELKDYSNDLKKACKTYADLEKDFWNTDSKVKIDAANLDFQDNVKIEGENLISDDYRSRHPSL
-841 KLMDD
+841 KDPYIISGRKK
-846 CAAKKKV
+846 ARTAVVNSAKDLREAIIKV
-853 LLKAIED
+853 LSFQAKME
-860 LDEYRNDVQQPS
+860 Q
-872 CKDFAGLKE
+872 KE
-881 TLWKK
+881 
-886 SDYDKEL
+886 
-893 TEADMGFTDNVVVAG
+893 
-908 AEDALVSDD
+908 
-917 CVNRMLH
+917 
-924 NNIDLNVLTIKS
+924 
-936 EIISN
+936 
-941 RKSKRREVLQAA
+941 
-953 IELRKAIVLVL
+953 
-964 KFEMTQKDVDKMF
+964 VDKMF
-977 GFFRWTTLPKDA
+977 GFFRWASLPKDA
-989 KKIMCKAI
+989 KTLMHEAINKA
-997 SKDNDNCKKMLIY
+997 KDNSYFVPSNEMKELSVKLDAMDENCKKEY
-1010 HMDNDLKDLTDPRH
+1010 
-1024 FIDLS
+1024 
-1029 LKRKWRRV
+1029 RRAV
-1037 FCLNLLKE
+1037 CLYLLQA
-1045 LKLDQKRSKIGEGA
+1045 LKLDQNR
-1059 NAKVPDEPKMA
+1059 AKDAPEAPKPP
-1070 QILDE
+1070 IKD
-1075 TIWKNYVDSLTTVPK
+1075 TNKWNNYVNSLTTAPK
-1090 LEKEKNLFGQTIKD
+1090 LEKESKLFGQTIKD
-1104 AFAKQFS
+1104 AFSKQFT
-1111 DAKDAVDF
+1111 DIKDAVNF
-1119 KKSYQEMFAWAD
+1119 KKSYQEMTAWAD
-1131 GNPGGILLTANN
+1131 GNPGGILLAVNK
-1143 NTYRLGDVQGKRGNI
+1143 NTFSVDPKDEYFDITI
-1158 VLTKIESYQPFI
+1158 VESYKPIEQL
-1170 TESTAAAEGEVGKAV
+1170 AASDNDEAGKAV
-1185 GKFLDQIKDE
+1185 AKFMNKIKNE
-1195 LKSI
+1195 LTSI

>member
-140 KLLDDILSKELPKY
+140 KLLGDILSKELPKY

-264 AEAVYDKNIYDAPVP
+264 AEAVYDKNIYDEPVP

-297 KYAMKKIASFFNTD
+297 KYVMSKISSFFNTD
-311 KNVISWAVNTLV
+311 QNVISWGINTLV
-323 DDGVSVLQAISST
+323 DDGVSLLQAMSST
-336 KLLNNEVNKKYF
+336 KLLNDNVNKKYF
-348 PEKDKIGTAEQYGTY
+348 PEKDTEKDKIGTSEQYGTY
-363 KFTLYDDET
+363 TFTLYDDET

-421 TWPGLKL
+421 IWPGLKL
-428 GQIIEVDGERF
+428 GDIIEVHGERF

-460 GAHVSEVDGKTIY
+460 GAHAHVSEVDSKTIY

-482 GHVRYSGPQLAIIKD
+482 GHVRYSGPQLAKIKD
-497 ADDPTFSHRV
+497 AADPTFTHRV
-507 RVVFPWQGEAD
+507 RVVFPWQGN
-518 KADKKDATPWITFA
+518 ADKKDATPWILFA
-532 TKGDGKTTTGKHNA
+532 AKGDGKTTTGKHNE

-551 VGFVDGNVE
+551 VGFIDGNVE

-596 GAGLA
+596 GGGLA

-654 ISGSTDKRNISISSP
+654 ISGSTDKRNVTISSP
-669 WGDVKLDAFTGITI
+669 WGDVKLNAFTGITI

-711 NIGWKLGNDKKFGNF
+711 NIGWKLFNDKKFGDL
-726 SAASVG
+726 SAASFG

-739 ANKVAEKTKLVDL
+739 ANKLAEKTKLLDL

-766 EGALTI
+766 EGALTVKS
-772 HSNRFLK
+772 HRYLK
-779 LETHKDG
+779 LEG
-786 CEYPKWAFNDEKKTE
+786 GESNCEYPKLAFNKDKKDKLFE
-801 LLKAAEKKELTD
+801 AAEKKKFK
-813 GAKGLSDGV
+813 GISGLSDSV
-822 VELFRMTEPI
+822 VELFRMTDPI
-832 TERLISDWC
+832 IESISAKYLKLYNDCCDKKVAFVKSIAELKDYSNDLKKACKTYADLEKDFWNTDSKVKIDAANLDFQDNVKIEGENLISDDYRSRHPSL
-841 KLMDD
+841 KDPYIISGRKK
-846 CAAKKKV
+846 ARTAVVNSAKDLREAIIKV
-853 LLKAIED
+853 LSFQAKME
-860 LDEYRNDVQQPS
+860 Q
-872 CKDFAGLKE
+872 KE
-881 TLWKK
+881 
-886 SDYDKEL
+886 
-893 TEADMGFTDNVVVAG
+893 
-908 AEDALVSDD
+908 
-917 CVNRMLH
+917 
-924 NNIDLNVLTIKS
+924 
-936 EIISN
+936 
-941 RKSKRREVLQAA
+941 
-953 IELRKAIVLVL
+953 
-964 KFEMTQKDVDKMF
+964 VDKMF
-977 GFFRWTTLPKDA
+977 GFFRWASLPKDA
-989 KKIMCKAI
+989 KTLMHEAINKA
-997 SKDNDNCKKMLIY
+997 KDNSYFVPSNEMKELSVKLDAMDENCKKEY
-1010 HMDNDLKDLTDPRH
+1010 
-1024 FIDLS
+1024 
-1029 LKRKWRRV
+1029 RRAV
-1037 FCLNLLKE
+1037 CLYLLQA
-1045 LKLDQKRSKIGEGA
+1045 LKLDQNR
-1059 NAKVPDEPKMA
+1059 AKDAPEAPKPP
-1070 QILDE
+1070 IKD
-1075 TIWKNYVDSLTTVPK
+1075 TNKWNNYVNSLTTAPK
-1090 LEKEKNLFGQTIKD
+1090 LEKESKLFGQTIKD
-1104 AFAKQFS
+1104 AFSKQFT
-1111 DAKDAVDF
+1111 DIKDAVNF
-1119 KKSYQEMFAWAD
+1119 KKSYQEMTAWAD
-1131 GNPGGILLTANN
+1131 GNPGGILLAVNK
-1143 NTYRLGDVQGKRGNI
+1143 NTFSVDPKDEYFDITI
-1158 VLTKIESYQPFI
+1158 VESYKPIEQL
-1170 TESTAAAEGEVGKAV
+1170 AASDNDEAGKAV
-1185 GKFLDQIKDE
+1185 AKFMNKIKNE
-1195 LKSI
+1195 LTSI

>member
-140 KLLDDILSKELPKY
+140 KLLGDILSKELPKY

-215 FMYYEDGNLQIGYDA
+215 FLYYEDGNLQIGYDA

-264 AEAVYDKNIYDAPVP
+264 AEAVYDKNIYDEPVP

-297 KYAMKKIASFFNTD
+297 KYVMSKISSFFNTD
-311 KNVISWAVNTLV
+311 QNVISWGINTLV
-323 DDGVSVLQAISST
+323 DDGVSLLQAMSST
-336 KLLNNEVNKKYF
+336 KLLNDNVNKKYF
-348 PEKDKIGTAEQYGTY
+348 PEKDTEKDKIGTSEQYGTY
-363 KFTLYDDET
+363 TFTLYDDET

-411 NNMIFIDFDT
+411 NNMVFIDYDT

-428 GQIIEVDGERF
+428 GDIIEVHGERF

-482 GHVRYSGPQLAIIKD
+482 GHVRYSGPQLAKIKD
-497 ADDPTFSHRV
+497 AADPTFTHRV
-507 RVVFPWQGEAD
+507 RVVFPWQGN
-518 KADKKDATPWITFA
+518 ADKKDATPWILFA
-532 TKGDGKTTTGKHNA
+532 AKGDGKTTTGKHNE

-551 VGFVDGNVE
+551 VGFIDGNVE

-596 GAGLA
+596 GGGLA

-633 FSGNKYFEGGFS
+633 FKGNKYFEGGFS
-645 LSDYYGIYK
+645 LGDYYGIYK

-669 WGDVKLDAFTGITI
+669 WGDVKLNAFTGITI

-693 GKNVTIEAGNNLK
+693 GKNVTIEAGNNLT

-711 NIGWKLGNDKKFGNF
+711 NIGWKLGNDKKFGDF
-726 SAASVG
+726 SAASLG
-732 LTVTAAI
+732 LTVAAAI
-739 ANKVAEKTKLVDL
+739 ASKVAEKIKPIDL
-752 SIVRSIVEV
+752 KIVRSVVEV

-766 EGALTI
+766 EGALTVK
-772 HSNRFLK
+772 SNRFLK
-779 LETHKDG
+779 LEAGKTS
-786 CEYPKWAFNDEKKTE
+786 CEYPTDAYSMKIRKRMYDDKEQELKDSAGNATE
-801 LLKAAEKKELTD
+801 
-813 GAKGLSDGV
+813 GV
-822 VELFRMTEPI
+822 VELLKKT
-832 TERLISDWC
+832 D
-841 KLMDD
+841 KLVPAMADKWVKLYND
-846 CAAKKKV
+846 CVPKKEAFEA
-853 LLKAIED
+853 LLPSLD
-860 LDEYRNDVQQPS
+860 LWRNDSTKPS
-872 CKDFAGLKE
+872 CKTYMKLKDTFWAAG
-881 TLWKK
+881 
-886 SDYDKEL
+886 DKNV
-893 TEADMGFTDNVVVAG
+893 TEADLGFDDNVSDSKLSPQAIVKFSIL
-908 AEDALVSDD
+908 DDPSLVF
-917 CVNRMLH
+917 
-924 NNIDLNVLTIKS
+924 TK
-936 EIISN
+936 
-941 RKSKRREVLQAA
+941 RKEAKAAILQAA
-953 IELRKAIVLVL
+953 NELRKAIVKVL
-964 KFEMTQKDVDKMF
+964 KFEMTEKEVENAI
-977 GFFRWTTLPKDA
+977 GPFRWITVPKDS
-989 KKIMCKAI
+989 KKKVTNAVSREKCKDFPMYSVDFLDMYNYKNLEETMVMNSDSPKIQA
-997 SKDNDNCKKMLIY
+997 C
-1010 HMDNDLKDLTDPRH
+1010 
-1024 FIDLS
+1024 
-1029 LKRKWRRV
+1029 RRMI
-1037 FCLNLLKE
+1037 CLNLIKE
-1045 LKLDQKRSKIGEGA
+1045 LGLDFHRTKDANKQEIKEPTFKNIMDDNVWAPYVNSLNATSEKLKGAVTLKSALKDSFIKPIKEGVTVMNLKKA
-1059 NAKVPDEPKMA
+1059 YDEMCSWSEGNKG
-1070 QILDE
+1070 QILIGTGDG
-1075 TIWKNYVDSLTTVPK
+1075 TYYVDDKATMQKISTFYAYDLEVKDPNAVNEVTTF
-1090 LEKEKNLFGQTIKD
+1090 L
-1104 AFAKQFS
+1104 
-1111 DAKDAVDF
+1111 
-1119 KKSYQEMFAWAD
+1119 KK
-1131 GNPGGILLTANN
+1131 
-1143 NTYRLGDVQGKRGNI
+1143 V
-1158 VLTKIESYQPFI
+1158 
-1170 TESTAAAEGEVGKAV
+1170 KAV
-1185 GKFLDQIKDE
+1185 LLNI
-1195 LKSI
+1195 

>member
-264 AEAVYDKNIYDAPVP
+264 AEAVYDKNIYDEPVP

-297 KYAMKKIASFFNTD
+297 KYVMSKISSFFNTD
-311 KNVISWAVNTLV
+311 QNVISWGINTLV
-323 DDGVSVLQAISST
+323 DDGVSLLQAMSST
-336 KLLNNEVNKKYF
+336 KLLNDNVNKKYF
-348 PEKDKIGTAEQYGTY
+348 PEKDTEKDKIGTSEQYGTY
-363 KFTLYDDET
+363 TFTLYDDET

-421 TWPGLKL
+421 IWPGLKL
-428 GQIIEVDGERF
+428 GDIIEVHGERF

-482 GHVRYSGPQLAIIKD
+482 GHVRYSGPQLAKIKD
-497 ADDPTFSHRV
+497 AADPTFTHRV
-507 RVVFPWQGEAD
+507 RVVFPWQGN
-518 KADKKDATPWITFA
+518 ADKKDATPWILFA
-532 TKGDGKTTTGKHNA
+532 AKGDGKTTTGKHNE

-551 VGFVDGNVE
+551 VGFIDGNVE

-654 ISGSTDKRNISISSP
+654 ISGSTDKRNVTISSP
-669 WGDVKLDAFTGITI
+669 WGDVKLNAFTGITI

-711 NIGWKLGNDKKFGNF
+711 NIGWKLFNDKKFGDL
-726 SAASVG
+726 SAASFG

-739 ANKVAEKTKLVDL
+739 ANKLAEKTKLLDL

-766 EGALTI
+766 EGALTVKS
-772 HSNRFLK
+772 HRYLK
-779 LETHKDG
+779 LEG
-786 CEYPKWAFNDEKKTE
+786 GESNCEYPKLAFNKDKKDQLFE
-801 LLKAAEKKELTD
+801 AAEKKKFK
-813 GAKGLSDGV
+813 GISGLSDSV
-822 VELFRMTEPI
+822 VELFRMTDPI
-832 TERLISDWC
+832 IESISAKYLKLYNDCCDKKVAFVKSIAELKDYSNDLKKACKTYADLEKDFWNTDSKVKIDAANLDFQDNVKIEGENLISGDYRSRHPSL
-841 KLMDD
+841 KDPYIISGRKK
-846 CAAKKKV
+846 ARTAVVNSAKDLREAIIKV
-853 LLKAIED
+853 LSFQAKME
-860 LDEYRNDVQQPS
+860 Q
-872 CKDFAGLKE
+872 KE
-881 TLWKK
+881 
-886 SDYDKEL
+886 
-893 TEADMGFTDNVVVAG
+893 
-908 AEDALVSDD
+908 
-917 CVNRMLH
+917 
-924 NNIDLNVLTIKS
+924 
-936 EIISN
+936 
-941 RKSKRREVLQAA
+941 
-953 IELRKAIVLVL
+953 
-964 KFEMTQKDVDKMF
+964 VDKMF
-977 GFFRWTTLPKDA
+977 GFFRWASLPKDA
-989 KKIMCKAI
+989 KTLMHDAINKA
-997 SKDNDNCKKMLIY
+997 KDNSYFVPSNEMKELSVKLDAMDENCKKEY
-1010 HMDNDLKDLTDPRH
+1010 
-1024 FIDLS
+1024 
-1029 LKRKWRRV
+1029 RRAV
-1037 FCLNLLKE
+1037 CLYLLQA
-1045 LKLDQKRSKIGEGA
+1045 LKLDQNR
-1059 NAKVPDEPKMA
+1059 AKDAPEAPKPP
-1070 QILDE
+1070 IKD
-1075 TIWKNYVDSLTTVPK
+1075 TNKWNNYVNSLTTAPK
-1090 LEKEKNLFGQTIKD
+1090 LEKESKLFGQTIKD
-1104 AFAKQFS
+1104 AFSKQFT
-1111 DAKDAVDF
+1111 DIKDAVNF
-1119 KKSYQEMFAWAD
+1119 KKSYQEMTAWAD
-1131 GNPGGILLTANN
+1131 GNPGGILLAVNK
-1143 NTYRLGDVQGKRGNI
+1143 NTFSVDPKDEYFDITI
-1158 VLTKIESYQPFI
+1158 VESYKPIEQL
-1170 TESTAAAEGEVGKAV
+1170 AASDNDEAGKAV
-1185 GKFLDQIKDE
+1185 AKFMDKIKNE
-1195 LKSI
+1195 LTSI

>member
-241 KIAYSCEDASLDL
+241 KIAYSCEDASLEL

-264 AEAVYDKNIYDAPVP
+264 AEAAYDKNIYDAPVP

-288 LGKFNGYGD
+288 FGKFNGYGD
-297 KYAMKKIASFFNTD
+297 KYTMSKISSFFNTD
-311 KNVISWAVNTLV
+311 QNVTSWGINTLV
-323 DDGVSVLQAISST
+323 DDGVSLLQAMSST
-336 KLLNNEVNKKYF
+336 KLLNDNVNKKYF
-348 PEKDKIGTAEQYGTY
+348 PEKDTEKDKIGTSEQYGTY
-363 KFTLYDDET
+363 TFTLYDDKT

-421 TWPGLKL
+421 IWPGLKL
-428 GQIIEVDGERF
+428 GDIIEVHGERF

-482 GHVRYSGPQLAIIKD
+482 GHVRYSGPQLAKIKD
-497 ADDPTFSHRV
+497 AADPTFTHRV
-507 RVVFPWQGEAD
+507 RVVFPWQGN
-518 KADKKDATPWITFA
+518 ADKKDATPWILFA
-532 TKGDGKTTTGKHNA
+532 AKGDGKTTTGKHNE

-551 VGFVDGNVE
+551 VGFIDGNVE

-596 GAGLA
+596 GGGLA

-654 ISGSTDKRNISISSP
+654 ISGSTDKRNVTISSP
-669 WGDVKLDAFTGITI
+669 WGDVKLNAFTGITI

-711 NIGWKLGNDKKFGNF
+711 NIGWKLFNDKKFGDL
-726 SAASVG
+726 SAASFG

-739 ANKVAEKTKLVDL
+739 ANKLAEKTKLLDL

-766 EGALTI
+766 EGALTVKS
-772 HSNRFLK
+772 HRYLK
-779 LETHKDG
+779 LEG
-786 CEYPKWAFNDEKKTE
+786 GESNCEYPKLAFNKDKKDQLFE
-801 LLKAAEKKELTD
+801 AAEKKKF
-813 GAKGLSDGV
+813 AKGISGLSDSV
-822 VELFRMTEPI
+822 VELFRMTDPI
-832 TERLISDWC
+832 IESISAKYLKLYNDCCDKKVAFVKSIAELKDYSNDLKKACKTYADLKNDFWNTDSKVKIDAANLDFQDNVKIEGDNLISDDYRRRHPSL
-841 KLMDD
+841 KDPYIISGRKK
-846 CAAKKKV
+846 ARTAVVNSAKDLREAIIKV
-853 LLKAIED
+853 LSFQAKME
-860 LDEYRNDVQQPS
+860 Q
-872 CKDFAGLKE
+872 KE
-881 TLWKK
+881 
-886 SDYDKEL
+886 
-893 TEADMGFTDNVVVAG
+893 
-908 AEDALVSDD
+908 
-917 CVNRMLH
+917 
-924 NNIDLNVLTIKS
+924 
-936 EIISN
+936 
-941 RKSKRREVLQAA
+941 
-953 IELRKAIVLVL
+953 
-964 KFEMTQKDVDKMF
+964 VDKMF
-977 GFFRWTTLPKDA
+977 GFFRWASLPKDA
-989 KKIMCKAI
+989 KTLMHEAINKAKNNSYFVP
-997 SKDNDNCKKMLIY
+997 SKGMKKLNVKLDAMDENCKKEY
-1010 HMDNDLKDLTDPRH
+1010 
-1024 FIDLS
+1024 
-1029 LKRKWRRV
+1029 RREV
-1037 FCLNLLKE
+1037 CLYLLQA
-1045 LKLDQKRSKIGEGA
+1045 LKLDQNRAKDAPEAPKPPISGGEGSKW
-1059 NAKVPDEPKMA
+1059 N
-1070 QILDE
+1070 
-1075 TIWKNYVDSLTTVPK
+1075 NYVNSLTTAPK
-1090 LEKEKNLFGQTIKD
+1090 LEKESKLFGQTIKD
-1104 AFAKQFS
+1104 AFSKQFT
-1111 DAKDAVDF
+1111 DIKDAVNF
-1119 KKSYQEMFAWAD
+1119 KKSHQEMTAWAD
-1131 GNPGGILLTANN
+1131 GNPGGILLAVNK
-1143 NTYRLGDVQGKRGNI
+1143 NTFSVDPKDEYFDITI
-1158 VLTKIESYQPFI
+1158 VESYKPIEQL
-1170 TESTAAAEGEVGKAV
+1170 AASDNDEAGKAV
-1185 GKFLDQIKDE
+1185 AKFMDKIKNE
-1195 LKSI
+1195 LTSI

>member
-264 AEAVYDKNIYDAPVP
+264 AEAVYDKNIYDEPVP

-297 KYAMKKIASFFNTD
+297 KYVMSKISSFFNTD
-311 KNVISWAVNTLV
+311 QNVISWGINTLV
-323 DDGVSVLQAISST
+323 DDGVSLLQAMSST
-336 KLLNNEVNKKYF
+336 KLLNDNVNKKYF
-348 PEKDKIGTAEQYGTY
+348 PEKDTEKDKIGTSEQYGTY
-363 KFTLYDDET
+363 TFTLYDDET

-421 TWPGLKL
+421 IWPGLKL
-428 GQIIEVDGERF
+428 GDIIEVHGERF

-482 GHVRYSGPQLAIIKD
+482 GHVRYSGPQLAKIKD
-497 ADDPTFSHRV
+497 AADPTFTHRV

-518 KADKKDATPWITFA
+518 KTDKKDATPWILFA
-532 TKGDGKTTTGKHNA
+532 AKGDGKTTTGKHNE

-551 VGFVDGNVE
+551 VGFIDGNVE

-596 GAGLA
+596 GGGLA

-633 FSGNKYFEGGFS
+633 FKGNKYFEGGFS
-645 LSDYYGIYK
+645 LGDYYGIYK
-654 ISGSTDKRNISISSP
+654 ISGSTDKRNVTISSP
-669 WGDVKLDAFTGITI
+669 WGDVKLNAFTGITI

-711 NIGWKLGNDKKFGNF
+711 NIGWKLFNDKKFGDL
-726 SAASVG
+726 SAASFG

-739 ANKVAEKTKLVDL
+739 ANKLAEKTKLLDL

-766 EGALTI
+766 EGALTVKS
-772 HSNRFLK
+772 HRYLK
-779 LETHKDG
+779 LEG
-786 CEYPKWAFNDEKKTE
+786 GESNCEYPKLAFNKDKKDQLFE
-801 LLKAAEKKELTD
+801 AAEKKKFK
-813 GAKGLSDGV
+813 GISGLSDSV
-822 VELFRMTEPI
+822 VELFRMTDPI
-832 TERLISDWC
+832 IESISAKYLKLYNDCCDKKVAFVKSIAELKDYSNDLKKACKTYADLEKDFWNTDSKVKIDAANLDFQDNVKIEGENLISDDYRSRHPSL
-841 KLMDD
+841 KDPYIISGRKK
-846 CAAKKKV
+846 ARTAVVNSAKDLREAIIKV
-853 LLKAIED
+853 LSFQAKME
-860 LDEYRNDVQQPS
+860 Q
-872 CKDFAGLKE
+872 KE
-881 TLWKK
+881 
-886 SDYDKEL
+886 
-893 TEADMGFTDNVVVAG
+893 
-908 AEDALVSDD
+908 
-917 CVNRMLH
+917 
-924 NNIDLNVLTIKS
+924 
-936 EIISN
+936 
-941 RKSKRREVLQAA
+941 
-953 IELRKAIVLVL
+953 
-964 KFEMTQKDVDKMF
+964 VDKMF
-977 GFFRWTTLPKDA
+977 GFFRWASLPKDA
-989 KKIMCKAI
+989 KTLMHEAINKA
-997 SKDNDNCKKMLIY
+997 KDNSYFVPSNEMKELSVKLDAMDENCKKEY
-1010 HMDNDLKDLTDPRH
+1010 
-1024 FIDLS
+1024 
-1029 LKRKWRRV
+1029 RRAV
-1037 FCLNLLKE
+1037 CLYLLQA
-1045 LKLDQKRSKIGEGA
+1045 LKLDQNR
-1059 NAKVPDEPKMA
+1059 AKDAPEAPKPP
-1070 QILDE
+1070 IKD
-1075 TIWKNYVDSLTTVPK
+1075 TNKWNNYVNSLTTAPK
-1090 LEKEKNLFGQTIKD
+1090 LEKESKLFGQTIKD
-1104 AFAKQFS
+1104 AFSKQFT
-1111 DAKDAVDF
+1111 DIKDAVNF
-1119 KKSYQEMFAWAD
+1119 KKSYQEMTAWAD
-1131 GNPGGILLTANN
+1131 GNPGGILLAVNK
-1143 NTYRLGDVQGKRGNI
+1143 NTFSVDPKDEYFDITI
-1158 VLTKIESYQPFI
+1158 VESYKPIEQL
-1170 TESTAAAEGEVGKAV
+1170 AASDNDEAGKAV
-1185 GKFLDQIKDE
+1185 AKFMDKIKNE
-1195 LKSI
+1195 LTSI

>member
-140 KLLDDILSKELPKY
+140 KLLGDILSKELPKY

-264 AEAVYDKNIYDAPVP
+264 AEAAYDKSIYDAPVP

-297 KYAMKKIASFFNTD
+297 KYVMSKLSSFFNTD
-311 KNVISWAVNTLV
+311 QNVISWAVNTLV
-323 DDGVSVLQAISST
+323 DDGVSLLQAMSST

-363 KFTLYDDET
+363 KFTLYDEET

-386 KYADKN
+386 QYANTADYY
-392 DIYNANRYSKILEL
+392 DASRYGKVLEF

-411 NNMIFIDFDT
+411 NNMVFIDFDT

-460 GAHVSEVDGKTIY
+460 GAHVSEVNGNTIY

-518 KADKKDATPWITFA
+518 KVDKKDATPWITFA

-596 GAGLA
+596 GGGLA

-628 SDKSA
+628 SKSA

-654 ISGSTDKRNISISSP
+654 ISGSTDKRNVTISSP
-669 WGDVKLDAFTGITI
+669 WGDVKLNAFTGITI

-711 NIGWKLGNDKKFGNF
+711 NIGWKLFNDKKFGDL
-726 SAASVG
+726 SAASFG

-739 ANKVAEKTKLVDL
+739 ANKLAEKTKLLDL

-766 EGALTI
+766 EGALTVKS
-772 HSNRFLK
+772 HRYLK
-779 LETHKDG
+779 LEG
-786 CEYPKWAFNDEKKTE
+786 GESNCEYPKLAFNKDKKDQLFE
-801 LLKAAEKKELTD
+801 AAEKKKF
-813 GAKGLSDGV
+813 AKGISGLSDSV
-822 VELFRMTEPI
+822 VELFRMTDPI
-832 TERLISDWC
+832 IEFISAKYLKLYNDCCDKKVAFVKSIAELKDYSNDLKKACKTYADLKNDFWNTDSKVKIDAANLDFQDNVKIEGENLISDDYRRRHPSL
-841 KLMDD
+841 KDPYIISGRKK
-846 CAAKKKV
+846 ARTAVVNSAKDLREAIIKV
-853 LLKAIED
+853 LSFQAKME
-860 LDEYRNDVQQPS
+860 Q
-872 CKDFAGLKE
+872 KE
-881 TLWKK
+881 
-886 SDYDKEL
+886 
-893 TEADMGFTDNVVVAG
+893 
-908 AEDALVSDD
+908 
-917 CVNRMLH
+917 
-924 NNIDLNVLTIKS
+924 
-936 EIISN
+936 
-941 RKSKRREVLQAA
+941 
-953 IELRKAIVLVL
+953 
-964 KFEMTQKDVDKMF
+964 VDKMF
-977 GFFRWTTLPKDA
+977 GFFRWSSLPKDA
-989 KKIMCKAI
+989 KTLMHDAINKA
-997 SKDNDNCKKMLIY
+997 KDNSYFVPSDEMKDLSVKLDAMDENCKKEY
-1010 HMDNDLKDLTDPRH
+1010 
-1024 FIDLS
+1024 
-1029 LKRKWRRV
+1029 RRAV
-1037 FCLNLLKE
+1037 CLYLLQA
-1045 LKLDQKRSKIGEGA
+1045 LKLDQNRAKDAPEAPKPPIKDA
-1059 NAKVPDEPKMA
+1059 NK
-1070 QILDE
+1070 
-1075 TIWKNYVDSLTTVPK
+1075 WNNYVNSLTTAPK
-1090 LEKEKNLFGQTIKD
+1090 LEKESKLLGQTIKD
-1104 AFAKQFS
+1104 AFSKQFT
-1111 DAKDAVDF
+1111 DIKDAVNF
-1119 KKSYQEMFAWAD
+1119 KKSYQEMTAWAD
-1131 GNPGGILLTANN
+1131 GNPGGILLAVNK
-1143 NTYRLGDVQGKRGNI
+1143 NTFSVDPKDAYFDITI
-1158 VLTKIESYQPFI
+1158 VESYKPIEQL
-1170 TESTAAAEGEVGKAV
+1170 AASDNDEAGKAV
-1185 GKFLDQIKDE
+1185 AKFMDKIKNE
-1195 LKSI
+1195 LTSI

>member
-140 KLLDDILSKELPKY
+140 KLLGDILSKELPKY

-264 AEAVYDKNIYDAPVP
+264 AEAVYDKNIYDEPVP

-288 LGKFNGYGD
+288 LGKFNGFGD
-297 KYAMKKIASFFNTD
+297 KYVMSKLSSFFNTD
-311 KNVISWAVNTLV
+311 QNVTSWGINTLV
-323 DDGVSVLQAISST
+323 DDGVSLLQAMSST

-348 PEKDKIGTAEQYGTY
+348 PEKDKVGTAEQYGTY
-363 KFTLYDDET
+363 KFTLYDKET

-411 NNMIFIDFDT
+411 NNMVFIDYDT

-428 GQIIEVDGERF
+428 GDIIEVNHERF

-460 GAHVSEVDGKTIY
+460 GAHAHVSEVDGKTIY

-482 GHVRYSGPQLAIIKD
+482 GHVRYSGPQLAKIKD
-497 ADDPTFSHRV
+497 AADPTFTHRV
-507 RVVFPWQGEAD
+507 RVVFPWQGN
-518 KADKKDATPWITFA
+518 ADKKDATPWILFA
-532 TKGDGKTTTGKHNA
+532 AKGDGKTTTGKHNE

-551 VGFVDGNVE
+551 VGFIDGNVE

-596 GAGLA
+596 GGGLA

-645 LSDYYGIYK
+645 LGDYYGIYK
-654 ISGSTDKRNISISSP
+654 ISGSTDKRNVTISSP
-669 WGDVKLDAFTGITI
+669 WGDVKLNAFTGITI

-711 NIGWKLGNDKKFGNF
+711 NIGWKLFNDKKFGDL
-726 SAASVG
+726 SAASFG

-739 ANKVAEKTKLVDL
+739 ANKLAEKTKLLDL

-766 EGALTI
+766 EGALTVKS
-772 HSNRFLK
+772 HRYLK
-779 LETHKDG
+779 LEG
-786 CEYPKWAFNDEKKTE
+786 GESNCEYPKLAFNKDKKDQLFE
-801 LLKAAEKKELTD
+801 AADKKKF
-813 GAKGLSDGV
+813 AKGISGLSDSV
-822 VELFRMTEPI
+822 VELFRMTDPI
-832 TERLISDWC
+832 IESISAKYLKLYNDCCDKKVAFVKSIAELKDYSNDLKKACKTYADLKNDFWNTDSKVKIDAANLDFQDNVKIEGDNLISDDYRSRHPSL
-841 KLMDD
+841 KDPYIISGRKK
-846 CAAKKKV
+846 ARTAVVNSAKDLREAIIKV
-853 LLKAIED
+853 LSFQAKME
-860 LDEYRNDVQQPS
+860 Q
-872 CKDFAGLKE
+872 KE
-881 TLWKK
+881 
-886 SDYDKEL
+886 
-893 TEADMGFTDNVVVAG
+893 
-908 AEDALVSDD
+908 
-917 CVNRMLH
+917 
-924 NNIDLNVLTIKS
+924 
-936 EIISN
+936 
-941 RKSKRREVLQAA
+941 
-953 IELRKAIVLVL
+953 
-964 KFEMTQKDVDKMF
+964 VDKMF
-977 GFFRWTTLPKDA
+977 GFFRWSSLPKDA
-989 KKIMCKAI
+989 KTLMHEAINKA
-997 SKDNDNCKKMLIY
+997 KDNSYFVPSDEMKKLNVKLDAMDEICKKEY
-1010 HMDNDLKDLTDPRH
+1010 
-1024 FIDLS
+1024 
-1029 LKRKWRRV
+1029 RRAV
-1037 FCLNLLKE
+1037 CLYLLQA
-1045 LKLDQKRSKIGEGA
+1045 LKLDQGRAEGA
-1059 NAKVPDEPKMA
+1059 PEAPEPPIKDA
-1070 QILDE
+1070 NK
-1075 TIWKNYVDSLTTVPK
+1075 WNNYVNSLTTAPK
-1090 LEKEKNLFGQTIKD
+1090 LEKESKLFGQTIKD
-1104 AFAKQFS
+1104 AFSKQFT
-1111 DAKDAVDF
+1111 DIKDAVNF
-1119 KKSYQEMFAWAD
+1119 KKSYQEMTAWAD
-1131 GNPGGILLTANN
+1131 GNPGGILLAVNKNTFSVDPKDANFDI
-1143 NTYRLGDVQGKRGNI
+1143 TI
-1158 VLTKIESYQPFI
+1158 VESYKPIEQL
-1170 TESTAAAEGEVGKAV
+1170 AASDNDEAGKAV
-1185 GKFLDQIKDE
+1185 AKFMDKIKNE
-1195 LKSI
+1195 LTSI